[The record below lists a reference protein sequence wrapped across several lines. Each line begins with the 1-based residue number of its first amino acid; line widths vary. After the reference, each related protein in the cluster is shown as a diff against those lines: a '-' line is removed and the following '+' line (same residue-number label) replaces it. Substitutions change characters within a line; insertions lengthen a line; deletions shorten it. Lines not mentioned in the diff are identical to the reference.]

1 MISCAL
7 SSDQIKNLYK
17 HTYNAMKSKLS
28 ADKSTA
34 FDASEYMQTL
44 FDEISKRENPE
55 TAAKFLQQIPKFINI
70 LATTKFAS
78 KIGSVKGLTD
88 VVIPAIQEFSSED
101 SIPNI
106 IEKFTKS
113 NKNDVKNIRDAAELN
128 KLIQNATI
136 LEEGPAP
143 ENVKAPE
150 RYKSFNVFSGTLN
163 EFKKVKPSEKD
174 TLTAEQLDE
183 TRVAVGDIV
192 SMLNDQ
198 FLMQEDFTKPFI
210 YQGKTIKIKATNFRT
225 FAQKNRTAID
235 EATVTELVDSYTAV
249 KKGYAKEDVTQA
261 DDRVILVVT
270 DENGKNI
277 YFDKNGNITKKH
289 EGNLAYQLLR
299 DIRETPEGFR
309 VTDIYGIEDQIAPI
323 ETVAEET
330 YVEQLDGNY
339 NDYVKKL
346 TKEREADLKKLFAL
360 KNKAKTEDVMLDFAG
375 MSPGLP
381 QSLSGSRIPLSE
393 LIKFPGIK
401 SKTLEGIKTLAKKRG
416 NLAKGRAYI
425 NINGNNFEVERSQ
438 ITEEVIQQLMDVL
451 LSPTIPYE
459 LKERFYSQFLPEN
472 KDVTLSYKMRKHS
485 IMPNENNKSFKI
497 KLYSKI
503 GTEKGFDEKD
513 LLVEKTIT
521 NKNLQAALPEDIA
534 KFRTQFETALR
545 EGTKKNE
552 PTYMSY
558 PSETKSK
565 DFILYDRANK
575 EFVPAVYADYL
586 QTLNGE
592 VVIAGTNP
600 GFFNRN
606 MLFHIPSTF
615 NETVEKVRKETEDLK
630 KETPVSAK
638 VIKDALVDRLN
649 KEELITGTITRP
661 PGSGTGYEFTEPN
674 GNKAYFFNHYKK
686 DPSVTQLDI
695 TSEDSLEGA
704 YLVLN
709 PFKEADGKVF
719 TDVVEVYDANGNL
732 VGNVQET
739 DFASDLKEQ
748 KPETV
753 AIDLALNVISSTKN
767 GMEMI
772 INDDNSIKMAD
783 EAGEL
788 SKLKKYGKTNYYIN
802 NEILGIIIEGRDMF
816 DRPGGRTI
824 VNVKVPDNFN
834 ETLFAKFVK
843 DIKYPN
849 NTTVTETNRVL
860 FEIKDAIQ
868 KSVTKVK
875 SEKLTQDD
883 LINKEKEAEIIK
895 ETEDPEIPTP
905 ESPFSKIN
913 FNSFQRA
920 GYNLENVTKEELDA
934 VEDFWNNTPLG
945 QDMQKYISPVTMF
958 NIINSNVNAEF
969 IVNAAALLNPEIKT
983 LGSININPNKGTF
996 VDLYHEAWHVF
1007 TQLYMTKEQKK
1018 ALYKEVKNFKD
1029 ANGKQPYLKMSA
1041 FQIEEM
1047 LAEDFREYMKKAYT
1061 KKGMPQRN
1069 TIFRIIMN
1077 FLKSLFGKK
1086 IKTNTVNLTTDAMA
1100 VPSVRELFTKLNL
1113 SDKHPELL
1121 NDYSASISNVRFFE
1135 LDRGVRSV
1143 ANSRESVLSEQD
1155 AKLMVDSMDM
1165 IISEM
1170 IDDLYKYRKGQG
1182 QTAGL
1187 KSGTLKMLLDPEQRP
1202 FTFTYVKEKL
1212 QEKLKEEKEKLEHQD
1227 NVVTINKINTLEQL
1241 KENAVAILKTKTG
1254 DDKYVL
1260 LSSQIDGFENLEPDI
1275 KKGGRIK
1282 GEDWHKIKIV
1292 GDFFKHKT
1300 IEKDGKKVGII
1311 VVSRQS
1317 DAVVQYENYKNGGAD
1332 TYTEVVL
1339 NDVPNYEL
1347 TQDQEFILDNIR
1359 ILQAAIDNFGEPD
1372 YDAKNQAPQG
1382 MLAYYNQNSD
1392 FEIGKNK
1399 YYVDVTEEK
1408 DENGDEIDEFLETT
1422 EGSSEILKDKL
1433 TGKKSMLQLAQ
1444 KEVLYILKS
1453 LHKVN
1458 RDGSIPKNRLG
1469 YKEKADFRKVWNIV
1483 YKATSGIRNREVA
1496 YNKLLDE
1503 AAKFPEIQQLMEF
1516 KYPDPTKITN
1526 TFEQDISSSFWQ
1538 TFSKP
1543 SATYKQFTM
1552 FPQMGIDFNPITG
1565 EQKEVVV
1572 DYESDVTDSS
1582 LEIYSTVK
1590 KFEANFKGSLGTKY
1604 IFKNVDNQSIL
1615 DTNAIIKDF
1624 SNRSGEE
1631 LNTDKAFEFVQSL
1644 GINLDNT
1651 PVIKKDLNDKL
1662 DYYGVEFIYD
1672 IVDGFNA
1679 IENNKATA
1687 TQKQLEYLNKF
1698 KSNPIDTVTN
1708 EIPVGVLSNFKG
1720 PVLEKTSINRLAEL
1734 QVTYGYDSANP
1745 GMLLPD
1751 GNLVYG
1757 TLNHSEVSVLI
1768 DGINTIENL
1777 SDMWKNPDFKY
1788 MSGFNPSKN
1797 TFTLRSKLF
1806 GTIFNTKD
1814 PKKEYAKRKGKGI
1827 EHLFTAG
1834 TKIGTDGTNTTDLD
1848 PVGKFMQGMHTMLL
1862 DGVEE
1867 FIRMAEKK
1875 SSFGARVSGG
1885 IPKFISPIYNISKGD
1900 DANLWVDVSM
1910 FRNIGNNKYTNGEL
1924 FAIDNYFIDY
1934 IAVEFDRIRMFKQN
1948 KDEFRKIKGFN
1959 RVVGK
1964 NKKGEDIY
1972 AGEVFTQFDNILRR
1986 GTQVD
1991 LYKLIQDPLIDLPSY
2006 LKTNS
2011 NLRDKIIEDIA
2022 DYFNETIA
2030 ELKKDYLDKTPFLD
2044 KKLASKLGYTQDQI
2058 DKNKDLLRSDEV
2070 ENALLK
2076 AYAYNDW
2083 IQKFEMGNLFLG
2095 DSAQYNHDKQELSKR
2110 APGST
2115 SDGDAFLSDKSF
2127 QNFINNTFN
2136 KVTYATKESER
2147 TGEELDNFEFD
2158 GTFNTGVIAD
2168 AVRTSIYLP
2177 DYQKAWTEYYTDLL
2191 KNKYK
2196 GEELKEQVEKRVAKD
2211 SEPYEKMTESDGC
2224 GLIAFDAYRLLK
2236 KAANAWGPPQESLYQ
2251 DIIAGVNVDPKKVK
2265 QFFSVYKLHYYGDI
2279 ANSPIAAKA
2288 MHKFALNPII
2298 PTVAVKGTAMYD
2310 LHVKMMK
2317 DNIQYVLFG
2326 SGSKV
2331 STLTDRTDGEF
2342 DNIFGDKDMTS
2353 VNKDAYVTPNV
2364 IYLEYLKDVTKVADK
2379 LKNEIS
2385 VPTQQ
2390 RMVVLDSLFN
2400 AGNLRNVKNK
2410 EAVENYDN
2418 AVAGYTNILEK
2429 ELLNKIGYE
2438 LKDGKYQGKLDKLV
2452 ELIREELGAKEVPEN
2467 LIKLLDTS
2475 VNDSLSMDFSIH
2487 PESDV
2492 IEKVIVNRIQKTIV
2506 KQKTKGEAMVQMPST
2521 FYNGIWDTPYKI
2533 EKDPKLIKKYLG
2545 SNNLPFYTQGE
2556 IINQKTGERAN
2567 TNLMKV
2573 AIPLNGD
2580 FLNLLNLKHN
2590 DKQPIGDID
2599 RLNEMIKNDEWL
2611 AKHREVITITGPRI
2625 PTDKANVIVGA
2636 EVWHFLDAAAGNT
2649 VIVPSEIVAAA
2660 GSDFDVDKI
2669 FFMFP
2674 NITSKGELVQE
2685 VEGLDEKIAKINEAK
2700 KKNPKLKGPDSL
2712 IAQQKKYLQNKLIKD
2727 TVALLSLPENFVLL
2741 TKPNATYLVEDNI
2754 KFFEKV
2760 TKQYSEKKTRHKED
2774 VRTNGGKEVMSP
2786 TRTNELAYNL
2796 SVFDKNLTGSK
2807 PLGIF
2812 AKKNK
2817 THVIYKSIGGKLPS
2831 SYKATVWD
2839 EALKKYRETDTDYN
2853 MVLRL
2858 NHNKVKNAK
2867 GQTVISL
2874 GGELNVDYE
2883 KIGDIIS
2890 HGLQGLLDRAKNPFP
2905 KTLNIITE
2913 SSPIILHLIET
2924 GAGVM
2929 DALATINIPLAVEYF
2944 NQQQILGSSTGR
2956 LIEPDLAKHQ
2966 VKGFAAAKVV
2976 KKAIE
2981 LMSEE
2986 QKEEIKQLVKGV
2998 NLKRMYDVL
3007 DNLKKEDKNKEYAF
3021 LLAGQEEP
3029 MKAKLADIL
3038 GNNSFAIN
3046 EISELREYNPEKTSF
3061 RKMTA
3066 LFKYSGSLTNNDNYY
3081 YAAQAMWKK
3090 AFGDEETISLDELKD
3105 IVAEQ
3110 DPTSFKGL
3118 AMFLHLIQVEK
3129 QSKGMSDLE
3138 IMFNPDTGLL
3148 DTTLLVKKRDE
3159 AYKNFS
3165 EMSKIDLETLD
3176 RLRYKSLLSSF
3187 YKSKL
3192 ILDIVLPLFP
3202 LRLNQSIQDFLS
3214 DKLLDQR
3221 DFITQRYGAGQKG
3234 QERFINSYNNAII
3247 NYIFQNS
3254 MSNFKTP
3261 IGEIVELPETY
3272 HGIPVTKTEN
3282 QSVPVILKNGE
3293 LLIDREKAEADYK
3306 AKVFLEIN
3314 QSENSHAARGLDTF
3328 KMSENPFKNLD
3339 SYVQY
3344 LTELEY
3350 LKSINT
3356 QEDLVNDKRYQR
3368 FVKQSNSEEIGYT
3381 KYLSEKALMNTF
3393 NNTFIMGTTKYSYT
3407 DMVMDIIK
3415 EFDSENLKERFP
3427 VLNQLSPVKT
3437 VKEVNVI
3444 ELNNKA
3450 DAKGTL
3456 AESYYMNLRQLADPS
3471 VRKVINKNK
3480 AIEEADNKRITE
3492 VFKDF
3497 SLMMFYQHGTGYSKY
3512 GFTKVLDPVDY
3523 VKEMQPAANSF
3534 LNNNLNTA
3542 VFEQVYNRMMIKSM
3556 FKNYLVKADNYTD
3569 PKPLTQEE
3577 IDEMSAE
3584 ANAAI
3589 LAMGSIETEL
3599 GQDDVNEDDP
3609 IEGPTETSPT
3619 PTNAAAEY
3627 TNHSGGAIGSDT
3639 QWDIIG
3645 KEFGMVNNRHYYTG
3659 EKGPKNAPLGNV
3671 DITNNPIAVEGA
3683 SKVAQAAKQMW
3694 GYKYNTMKDQRLIRN
3709 WAQVAN
3715 SDAVFAIGTL
3725 GKEGDIWK
3733 GDEKSAEPRKLL
3745 KFAVQGG
3752 TGYAVEMAIQAG
3764 KPVYVFDQVRNQWY
3778 KNINGEWSKSE
3789 VPTLTKNFAG
3799 IGTREINEAGKQ
3811 AIRDVYANTFK
3822 ATTQPTGTV
3831 GEVKEG
3837 VSELFESNPELANIG
3852 TPEQYSQYLDTI
3864 FPDSKVKDIY
3874 QHSSNTDLQKEG
3886 FKKGFGKSS
3895 DAFFFDK
3902 IDKAEYAGKYN
3913 VKVLLNI
3920 KNTFNRYNTLDEF
3933 IKAKYGKDSIKNIKE
3948 EINLER
3954 QGYVVKYANE
3964 KAFDEYMSYMAEENP
3979 DSESSQFI
3987 KRDRIDD
3994 LQKYGNFDSIDAQG
4008 YIGVFEPEQIHIL
4021 GTNQDIEGFR
4031 NFVST
4036 QPTEKPLREEDFN
4049 LELKD
4054 RITILE
4060 AELADLEEAKQ
4071 EILDR
4076 SVPVLI
4082 ATNLPKIKP
4091 ESARRETG
4099 VAVGTSKDINPGL
4112 LSNNGVS
4119 VERAAEML
4127 SENLFYEGSGFPEID
4142 VQDIRDYIIDILQ
4155 TGVKNYVDEFT
4166 DQNKIDNLKAEI
4178 AALKEEQRLSKEGNT
4193 GIQLDLFSDENAP
4206 EGYPSIP
4213 RTPKQCE

>member
-17 HTYNAMKSKLS
+17 HAYNAMKSKLG
-28 ADKSTA
+28 ADKPTA
-34 FDASEYMQTL
+34 FDANEYMQTL

-55 TAAKFLQQIPKFINI
+55 TAAKFLQQVPKFINI
-70 LATTKFAS
+70 IATTKFAS
-78 KIGSVKGLTD
+78 KIGSIKGLTD

-101 SIPNI
+101 SLPGIV
-106 IEKFTKS
+106 ERFTKS
-113 NKNDVKNIRDAAELN
+113 DKDNIKNVKDVAELK
-128 KLIQNATI
+128 KLTENATV

-270 DENGKNI
+270 DENGENI
-277 YFDKNGNITKKH
+277 YFDKDGNITKKH
-289 EGNLAYQLLR
+289 EGTLAYQLLR
-299 DIRETPEGFR
+299 DIRETAEGFR

-323 ETVAEET
+323 ETVAKET
-330 YVEQLDGNY
+330 YVEELDGNY
-339 NDYVKKL
+339 DDYVKKL
-346 TKEREADLKKLFAL
+346 TKEREDDLKKLFAL

-375 MSPGLP
+375 MSPGIP
-381 QSLSGSRIPLSE
+381 QSLSGARIPLSE

-401 SKTLEGIKTLAKKRG
+401 AKTLDGIKTLTKKRG

-438 ITEEVIQQLMDVL
+438 ITEEIIQQLMDVL

-459 LKERFYSQFLPEN
+459 LKKRFYSQFIPED
-472 KDVTLSYKMRKHS
+472 KDIRLSEKIRKHS
-485 IMPNENNKSFKI
+485 IMPNDADKSF
-497 KLYSKI
+497 
-503 GTEKGFDEKD
+503 
-513 LLVEKTIT
+513 TIRLFSEVGLDPKNQTRLQILT
-521 NKNLQAALPEDIA
+521 NERIQKASPEALAD
-534 KFRTQFETALR
+534 FRTQFETALR
-545 EGTKKNE
+545 QGTKKNQ
-552 PTYMSY
+552 PTYISY
-558 PSETKSK
+558 PSEIKAK

-606 MLFHIPSTF
+606 MLFHVPSTF

-661 PGSGTGYEFTEPN
+661 PGSSTGYEFTEPN
-674 GNKAYFFNHYKK
+674 GNKAYFFNQYKK
-686 DPSVTQLDI
+686 DPSITQLDM
-695 TSEDSLEGA
+695 TSEDKLEGA

-709 PFKEADGKVF
+709 PYKEADGKVF
-719 TDVVEVYDANGNL
+719 TDIVEVYDANGNL

-739 DFASDLKEQ
+739 DFASDPKVE
-748 KPETV
+748 
-753 AIDLALNVISSTKN
+753 
-767 GMEMI
+767 
-772 INDDNSIKMAD
+772 
-783 EAGEL
+783 EL
-788 SKLKKYGKTNYYIN
+788 
-802 NEILGIIIEGRDMF
+802 
-816 DRPGGRTI
+816 
-824 VNVKVPDNFN
+824 
-834 ETLFAKFVK
+834 
-843 DIKYPN
+843 
-849 NTTVTETNRVL
+849 
-860 FEIKDAIQ
+860 
-868 KSVTKVK
+868 
-875 SEKLTQDD
+875 
-883 LINKEKEAEIIK
+883 EKEADIIK
-895 ETEDPEIPTP
+895 ETEDPEIPVP
-905 ESPFSKIN
+905 QSPFAKLN
-913 FNSFQRA
+913 FNSLKRS
-920 GYNLENVTKEELDA
+920 GYDLENVTQEELDA

-958 NIINSNVNAEF
+958 NIVNSNVNAEF
-969 IVNAAALLNPEIKT
+969 FINAAALLNPEIKT

-996 VDLYHEAWHVF
+996 VDIYHEAWHVF

-1018 ALYKEVKNFKD
+1018 ALYNEVKYFKD
-1029 ANGKQPYLKMSA
+1029 ANGKQPYLNMSA

-1077 FLKSLFGKK
+1077 FLKSLFG
-1086 IKTNTVNLTTDAMA
+1086 IKTKPNTINLTTDTMA
-1100 VPSVRELFTKLNL
+1100 VPSVKELFTKLNL

-1143 ANSRESVLSEQD
+1143 VNSRESVLSEQD
-1155 AKLMVDSMDM
+1155 AKLMVDSIDM

-1170 IDDLYKYRKGQG
+1170 IDDLFTYRKASGE
-1182 QTAGL
+1182 TESL
-1187 KSGTLKMLLDPEQRP
+1187 RSGTLAMLLDPEQRA
-1202 FTFTYVKEKL
+1202 FTFTYVKNKL
-1212 QEKLKEEKEKLEHQD
+1212 QEKLKEFKDQLEHQD
-1227 NVVTINKINTLEQL
+1227 NVVTINKINKLEKDVNDEVDL
-1241 KENAVAILKTKTG
+1241 SLEGNAVAILKTKTG
-1254 DDKYVL
+1254 EDKYVL

-1275 KKGGRIK
+1275 KKGERVK
-1282 GEDWHKIKIV
+1282 GEDWHTIKIV

-1317 DAVVQYENYKNGGAD
+1317 DALVQYDNYKKGGAD
-1332 TYTEVVL
+1332 TYTDVIL
-1339 NDVPNYEL
+1339 NKVPNYEL

-1372 YDAKNQAPQG
+1372 YDAKDQAPQG
-1382 MLAYYNQNSD
+1382 MLAYYSQNSD
-1392 FEIGKNK
+1392 FEIGKTK
-1399 YYVDVTEEK
+1399 YYVDVTDET
-1408 DENGDEIDEFLETT
+1408 DENGDEVDSFIETT
-1422 EGSSEILKDKL
+1422 EGDSEIIKDKS

-1453 LHKVN
+1453 LHKIN
-1458 RDGSIPKNRLG
+1458 KDGSVPKNRLG
-1469 YKEKADFRKVWNIV
+1469 FKEKADFRKIWSIV
-1483 YKATSGIRNREVA
+1483 TKATGGIRNREVA
-1496 YNKLLDE
+1496 YNKLLEE
-1503 AAKFPEIQQLMEF
+1503 AAKFPEIKQLMEF

-1552 FPQMGIDFNPITG
+1552 FPQMGTVMNMFTG
-1565 EQKEVVV
+1565 QEEEIIVGF
-1572 DYESDVTDSS
+1572 ESDVTDSS
-1582 LEIYSTVK
+1582 LEIYGTVK
-1590 KFEANFKGSLGTKY
+1590 KFEASFKGSLGTKY
-1604 IFKNVDNQSIL
+1604 ISKNLDNQSIL
-1615 DTNAIIKDF
+1615 DTAAVTKDF
-1624 SNRSGEE
+1624 ADRSGEA
-1631 LNTDKAFEFVQSL
+1631 LDTNKAFEFLKAL
-1644 GINLDNT
+1644 GINLDDT
-1651 PVIKKDLNDKL
+1651 AVIKKDLNDKL
-1662 DYYGVEFIYD
+1662 DYYGVEFLYD
-1672 IVDGFNA
+1672 VVAGFNT
-1679 IENNKATA
+1679 IDNNKASA
-1687 TQKQLEYLNKF
+1687 TQKQLEFLNKF
-1698 KSNPIDTVTN
+1698 KSNPIDVLTS

-1757 TLNHSEVSVLI
+1757 TLNHSEVSVII
-1768 DGINTIENL
+1768 DSINTVESL
-1777 SDMWKNPDFKY
+1777 SDMWENTDFQH
-1788 MSGFNPSKN
+1788 MSGFNPAKN

-1806 GTIFNTKD
+1806 ATIFNTRD
-1814 PKKEYAKRKGKGI
+1814 PKKVYDKRKGKGI

-1848 PVGKFMQGMHTMLL
+1848 PIGKFMQGMHTMLL

-1910 FRNIGNNKYTNGEL
+1910 FRNVGNNKYTNGEL

-1986 GTQVD
+1986 GTQAE

-2006 LKTNS
+2006 LKTNTD
-2011 NLRDKIIEDIA
+2011 LRDRIIKDIA
-2022 DYFNETIA
+2022 DYFNETIL
-2030 ELKKDYLDKTPFLD
+2030 ELKEDYLDKTPFLE
-2044 KKLASKLGYTQDQI
+2044 KKLLNKLGYTQEQI
-2058 DKNKDLLRSDEV
+2058 DKTKDLLYSEEV
-2070 ENALLK
+2070 KDALLK

-2110 APGST
+2110 GPGST
-2115 SDGDAFLSDKSF
+2115 SDGNAHLSDKPF

-2147 TGEELDNFEFD
+2147 TDEELDNFEFD

-2177 DYQKAWTEYYTDLL
+2177 EYQKAWTKYYTDLL
-2191 KNKYK
+2191 SKKYK
-2196 GEELKEQVEKRVAKD
+2196 GEELIKKVKERVAKD
-2211 SEPYEKMTESDGC
+2211 SEPYEGMTESDGC
-2224 GLIAFDAYRLLK
+2224 GLITFDAYRLLK
-2236 KAANAWGPPQESLYQ
+2236 KAANAWGPQQESLYQ

-2265 QFFSVYKLHYYGDI
+2265 QFFSVYKLHYFGDI

-2298 PTVAVKGTAMYD
+2298 PTVAVKGTALYD

-2317 DNIQYVLFG
+2317 DNLQYVLFG

-2331 STLTDRTDGEF
+2331 STLTDRTDGKF

-2353 VNKDAYVTPNV
+2353 VNKDAFITPNV

-2390 RMVVLDSLFN
+2390 RMIVLDSLFD
-2400 AGNLRNVKNK
+2400 AGDLRNTKNK
-2410 EAVENYDN
+2410 EVVENYEN

-2438 LKDGKYQGKLDKLV
+2438 LKDGKYQGRLDKLV
-2452 ELIREELGAKEVPEN
+2452 ELIREELGTKEVPEN
-2467 LIKLLDTS
+2467 LIKLLDTR

-2487 PESDV
+2487 PESDL

-2521 FYNGIWDTPYKI
+2521 FYNGVWDTPYKI
-2533 EKDPKLIKKYLG
+2533 EKDPDLRKKYLG

-2556 IINQKTGERAN
+2556 VINQKTGERAN

-2590 DKQPIGDID
+2590 DEQPIGDID

-2636 EVWHFLDAAAGNT
+2636 EVWHFLDAAVGNT

-2674 NITSKGELVQE
+2674 NINAKGELVQE
-2685 VEGLDEKIAKINEAK
+2685 VEGLDEKIAKINAAK

-2760 TKQYSEKKTRHKED
+2760 TKQYSEKKTRHGEG

-2786 TRTNELAYNL
+2786 TRTNELGYNL

-2817 THVIYKSIGGKLPS
+2817 THVIYKSIGGKLPR

-2839 EALKKYRETDTDYN
+2839 EALKKYRETNTNYD

-2858 NHNKVKNAK
+2858 KHNKVKNAK
-2867 GQTVISL
+2867 GETVISI
-2874 GGELNVDYE
+2874 GSELNVDYE

-2913 SSPIILHLIET
+2913 SSGLVLHLLET
-2924 GAGVM
+2924 GTSVM
-2929 DALATINIPLAVEYF
+2929 DALAFINIPLAVEYF
-2944 NQQQILGSSTGR
+2944 NQQKILGSATGK
-2956 LIEPDLAKHQ
+2956 LVEPDLAKHQ
-2966 VKGFAAAKVV
+2966 VKGASASRVV
-2976 KKAIE
+2976 KDAIA

-2986 QKEEIKQLVKGV
+2986 QKKEIKDVVRGV
-2998 NLKRMYDVL
+2998 NLKRMYDLL
-3007 DNLKKEDKNKEYAF
+3007 DNLKKEDRNKEYAF
-3021 LLAGQEEP
+3021 LLIGQKQP
-3029 MKAKLADIL
+3029 QKAKLSDIL
-3038 GNNSFAIN
+3038 GDNNFPIN
-3046 EISELREYNPEKTSF
+3046 QISEFREYNPEKPFT
-3061 RKMTA
+3061 KMTA
-3066 LFKYSGSLTNNDNYY
+3066 LFKYSGSLTSNDNYY
-3081 YAAQAMWKK
+3081 YAAQAMWER
-3090 AFGDEETISLDELKD
+3090 AFGNEKTIDSDELKD

-3110 DPTSFKGL
+3110 DPASFKGL

-3138 IMFNPDTGLL
+3138 MMFNPDTGLL

-3165 EMSKIDLETLD
+3165 EMSKIDSETLE

-3187 YKSKL
+3187 YKSNL

-3202 LRLNQSIQDFLS
+3202 LRLNESIQNFLS
-3214 DKLLDQR
+3214 EKLLDQR
-3221 DFITQRYGAGQKG
+3221 DFITQRYGVGQKG
-3234 QERFINSYNNAII
+3234 QERFINTYNNAIV

-3254 MSNFKTP
+3254 MSNFNTP
-3261 IGEIVELPETY
+3261 AGEIVELPEAY
-3272 HGIPVTKTEN
+3272 HGIPVVKTEG
-3282 QSVPVILKNGE
+3282 QATPVILKDGQ
-3293 LLIDREKAEADYK
+3293 LLIDKEKAEADYK
-3306 AKVFLEIN
+3306 AKVFLETT
-3314 QSENSHAARGLDTF
+3314 QGENSHAARGLDTF
-3328 KMSENPFKNLD
+3328 KMSENPFKTPD
-3339 SYVQY
+3339 SYVKY

-3350 LKSINT
+3350 LKSIDT
-3356 QEDLVNDKRYQR
+3356 PESLANDKRYQR
-3368 FVKQSNSEEIGYT
+3368 FVKQNNSEQVGYE
-3381 KYLSEKALMNTF
+3381 KYMSEKALMKSF
-3393 NNTFIMGTTKYSYT
+3393 NNAFIMGTTKYSYT
-3407 DMVMDIIK
+3407 NMVMDTIK
-3415 EFDSENLKERFP
+3415 EFDSQNLKERFP
-3427 VLNQLSPVKT
+3427 VLNQLAPAKNI
-3437 VKEVNVI
+3437 KEVNVI
-3444 ELNNKA
+3444 ELNDKA
-3450 DAKGTL
+3450 DAKGTI

-3471 VRKVINKNK
+3471 VRKVTYKDRVM
-3480 AIEEADNKRITE
+3480 EEADNKRITE
-3492 VFKDF
+3492 VFEDF
-3497 SLMMFYQHGTGYSKY
+3497 SLMMFYQHGTGYSKF

-3523 VKEMQPAANSF
+3523 IKEMQPAANSF

-3556 FKNYLVKADNYTD
+3556 FKNYLVKADDYAD

-3577 IDEMSAE
+3577 LDEMSAE

-3589 LAMGSIETEL
+3589 LAMGSIDTEL

-3609 IEGPTETSPT
+3609 AEGPTEAPTTST
-3619 PTNAAAEY
+3619 AAAEY
-3627 TNHSGGAIGSDT
+3627 TNYSGAAKGGDT
-3639 QWDIIG
+3639 VWAEVG
-3645 KEFGMVNNRHYYTG
+3645 KEYGLGKQVDYTVNTYDRLTPEQKDEVEAAYIR
-3659 EKGPKNAPLGNV
+3659 AAQDLGRSIFDLN
-3671 DITNNPIAVEGA
+3671 DSD
-3683 SKVAQAAKQMW
+3683 SKKVYSGKLVRRDYLQAKA
-3694 GYKYNTMKDQRLIRN
+3694 
-3709 WAQVAN
+3709 A
-3715 SDAVFAIGTL
+3715 DAVFAIGNIVTP
-3725 GKEGDIWK
+3725 GSKNKK
-3733 GDEKSAEPRKLL
+3733 GYAVKSKTDS
-3745 KFAVQGG
+3745 VDGG
-3752 TGYAVEMAIQAG
+3752 TGYAVQMAINLG
-3764 KPVYVFDQVRNQWY
+3764 KPVYVFDQTYEKWFAWEDGKFR
-3778 KNINGEWSKSE
+3778 ISE
-3789 VPTLTKNFAG
+3789 VPTLTKKFAG

-3811 AIRDVYANTFK
+3811 AIRDVYENTFK
-3822 ATTQPTGTV
+3822 APTQP
-3831 GEVKEG
+3831 
-3837 VSELFESNPELANIG
+3837 
-3852 TPEQYSQYLDTI
+3852 
-3864 FPDSKVKDIY
+3864 
-3874 QHSSNTDLQKEG
+3874 
-3886 FKKGFGKSS
+3886 
-3895 DAFFFDK
+3895 
-3902 IDKAEYAGKYN
+3902 
-3913 VKVLLNI
+3913 
-3920 KNTFNRYNTLDEF
+3920 
-3933 IKAKYGKDSIKNIKE
+3933 
-3948 EINLER
+3948 
-3954 QGYVVKYANE
+3954 
-3964 KAFDEYMSYMAEENP
+3964 
-3979 DSESSQFI
+3979 
-3987 KRDRIDD
+3987 
-3994 LQKYGNFDSIDAQG
+3994 
-4008 YIGVFEPEQIHIL
+4008 
-4021 GTNQDIEGFR
+4021 
-4031 NFVST
+4031 ST
-4036 QPTEKPLREEDFN
+4036 QPTELTEDDFD
-4049 LELKD
+4049 LKLTD

-4060 AELADLEEAKQ
+4060 NNLANLEDTKRVLMEN
-4071 EILDR
+4071 

-4082 ATNLPKIKP
+4082 ASNLPKIKP
-4091 ESARRETG
+4091 DSARRETG
-4099 VAVGTSKDINPGL
+4099 VKVGTAKDINPGM

-4155 TGVKNYVDEFT
+4155 TGVKNFIDDYVGQD
-4166 DQNKIDNLKAEI
+4166 KIDNVKAEI
-4178 AALKEEQRLSKEGNT
+4178 EALREEQRLSKEGNT
-4193 GIQLDLFSDENAP
+4193 GIQLDMFSDENAP
-4206 EGYPSIP
+4206 EGLPPID
-4213 RTPKQCE
+4213 RTSEECE

>member
-1 MISCAL
+1 
-7 SSDQIKNLYK
+7 
-17 HTYNAMKSKLS
+17 
-28 ADKSTA
+28 
-34 FDASEYMQTL
+34 
-44 FDEISKRENPE
+44 
-55 TAAKFLQQIPKFINI
+55 
-70 LATTKFAS
+70 
-78 KIGSVKGLTD
+78 
-88 VVIPAIQEFSSED
+88 
-101 SIPNI
+101 
-106 IEKFTKS
+106 
-113 NKNDVKNIRDAAELN
+113 
-128 KLIQNATI
+128 
-136 LEEGPAP
+136 
-143 ENVKAPE
+143 
-150 RYKSFNVFSGTLN
+150 
-163 EFKKVKPSEKD
+163 
-174 TLTAEQLDE
+174 
-183 TRVAVGDIV
+183 
-192 SMLNDQ
+192 
-198 FLMQEDFTKPFI
+198 
-210 YQGKTIKIKATNFRT
+210 
-225 FAQKNRTAID
+225 
-235 EATVTELVDSYTAV
+235 
-249 KKGYAKEDVTQA
+249 
-261 DDRVILVVT
+261 
-270 DENGKNI
+270 
-277 YFDKNGNITKKH
+277 
-289 EGNLAYQLLR
+289 
-299 DIRETPEGFR
+299 
-309 VTDIYGIEDQIAPI
+309 
-323 ETVAEET
+323 
-330 YVEQLDGNY
+330 
-339 NDYVKKL
+339 
-346 TKEREADLKKLFAL
+346 
-360 KNKAKTEDVMLDFAG
+360 
-375 MSPGLP
+375 
-381 QSLSGSRIPLSE
+381 
-393 LIKFPGIK
+393 
-401 SKTLEGIKTLAKKRG
+401 
-416 NLAKGRAYI
+416 
-425 NINGNNFEVERSQ
+425 
-438 ITEEVIQQLMDVL
+438 
-451 LSPTIPYE
+451 
-459 LKERFYSQFLPEN
+459 
-472 KDVTLSYKMRKHS
+472 
-485 IMPNENNKSFKI
+485 
-497 KLYSKI
+497 
-503 GTEKGFDEKD
+503 
-513 LLVEKTIT
+513 
-521 NKNLQAALPEDIA
+521 
-534 KFRTQFETALR
+534 
-545 EGTKKNE
+545 
-552 PTYMSY
+552 
-558 PSETKSK
+558 
-565 DFILYDRANK
+565 
-575 EFVPAVYADYL
+575 VYADYL
-586 QTLNGE
+586 KTLNGA

-606 MLFHIPSTF
+606 MLFHVPSTF

-686 DPSVTQLDI
+686 DPSVTQLNI

-719 TDVVEVYDANGNL
+719 TDIVEVYDANGNL
-732 VGNVQET
+732 IGNVQET
-739 DFASDLKEQ
+739 DFVSNVKQKQPTNQAEINKIERRREEALFTPWVLQKNTTDAVILNKRERGKQIIDAAVKSGNSNLILKLIELTVQGRSAATISKETGFNEDQVREIREYLGALTPGGFGISGAETENEQEDLERFNAWKQSIKEINAEYDAKLASLK
-748 KPETV
+748 
-753 AIDLALNVISSTKN
+753 ASSTK
-767 GMEMI
+767 
-772 INDDNSIKMAD
+772 
-783 EAGEL
+783 
-788 SKLKKYGKTNYYIN
+788 
-802 NEILGIIIEGRDMF
+802 
-816 DRPGGRTI
+816 
-824 VNVKVPDNFN
+824 VKPEV
-834 ETLFAKFVK
+834 
-843 DIKYPN
+843 
-849 NTTVTETNRVL
+849 TTE
-860 FEIKDAIQ
+860 
-868 KSVTKVK
+868 
-875 SEKLTQDD
+875 DD
-883 LINKEKEAEIIK
+883 LINKEKEADIIK

-905 ESPFSKIN
+905 QSPFAKLN
-913 FNSFQRA
+913 FNSLKRA
-920 GYNLENVTKEELDA
+920 GYDLENVTQEELDA

-969 IVNAAALLNPEIKT
+969 VINAAALLNPEIKT

-996 VDLYHEAWHVF
+996 VDMYHEAWHVF

-1018 ALYKEVKNFKD
+1018 ALYNEVKYFKD
-1029 ANGKQPYLKMSA
+1029 ANGKQPYLNMSA

-1069 TIFRIIMN
+1069 TIFRRIMN
-1077 FLKSLFGKK
+1077 FLKSFFG
-1086 IKTNTVNLTTDAMA
+1086 IKTKPNTINLTTDAMA

-1113 SDKHPELL
+1113 SDKHSELL
-1121 NDYSASISNVRFFE
+1121 NDYSASISNVRFFN

-1143 ANSRESVLSEQD
+1143 VNSRESVLSEQD

-1170 IDDLYKYRKGQG
+1170 IDDLFTYRKASGE
-1182 QTAGL
+1182 TESL
-1187 KSGTLKMLLDPEQRP
+1187 RSGTLAMLLDPEQRA

-1212 QEKLKEEKEKLEHQD
+1212 QEKLKEFKDQLEHQD
-1227 NVVTINKINTLEQL
+1227 NVVTINKINKLEKDVNDEVDL
-1241 KENAVAILKTKTG
+1241 SLEGNAVAILKTKTG

-1275 KKGGRIK
+1275 KKGERVK
-1282 GEDWHKIKIV
+1282 GEDWHTIKIV

-1317 DAVVQYENYKNGGAD
+1317 DALVQYDNYKKGGAD
-1332 TYTEVVL
+1332 TYTDVIL
-1339 NDVPNYEL
+1339 NKVPNYEL

-1372 YDAKNQAPQG
+1372 YDTKDQAPQG
-1382 MLAYYNQNSD
+1382 MLAYYSQNSD
-1392 FEIGKNK
+1392 FEIGKTK
-1399 YYVDVTEEK
+1399 YYVDVTAET
-1408 DENGDEIDEFLETT
+1408 DENGDEIDEFVKNE
-1422 EGSSEILKDKL
+1422 ENNSQAIKDND

-1453 LHKVN
+1453 LHKIN
-1458 RDGSIPKNRLG
+1458 KDGSVPKNRLG
-1469 YKEKADFRKVWNIV
+1469 FKEKADFRKVWSIV
-1483 YKATSGIRNREVA
+1483 TKATGGIRNREVA
-1496 YNKLLDE
+1496 YNKLLEE
-1503 AAKFPEIQQLMEF
+1503 AAKFPEIKQLMDF

-1552 FPQMGIDFNPITG
+1552 FPQMGMEFNLITG
-1565 EQKEVVV
+1565 EQREIVIG
-1572 DYESDVTDSS
+1572 YESDVTDSS
-1582 LEIYSTVK
+1582 LEIYGTVK
-1590 KFEANFKGSLGTKY
+1590 KFEASFKGSLGTKY
-1604 IFKNVDNQSIL
+1604 ISKNLDNQSIL
-1615 DTNAIIKDF
+1615 DIAAVTKDF
-1624 SNRSGEE
+1624 ADRSGEA
-1631 LNTDKAFEFVQSL
+1631 LDANKAFEFLKAL
-1644 GINLDNT
+1644 GINLDDT

-1662 DYYGVEFIYD
+1662 DYYGVEFLYD
-1672 IVDGFNA
+1672 VVAGFNT
-1679 IENNKATA
+1679 IDNNKASA
-1687 TQKQLEYLNKF
+1687 TQKQLEFLNKF
-1698 KSNPIDTVTN
+1698 KSNPIDVFTS
-1708 EIPVGVLSNFKG
+1708 EIPKGILPNFVK
-1720 PVLEKTSINRLAEL
+1720 PVLEKTGINRLAEL

-1757 TLNHSEVSVLI
+1757 TLNHSEVSVII
-1768 DGINTIENL
+1768 DSINTVESL
-1777 SDMWKNPDFKY
+1777 SDMWENTDFQH
-1788 MSGFNPSKN
+1788 MSGFNPAKN

-1806 GTIFNTKD
+1806 ATIFNTRD
-1814 PKKEYAKRKGKGI
+1814 PKKVYDKRKGKGI

-1848 PVGKFMQGMHTMLL
+1848 PIGKFMQGMHTMLL

-1910 FRNIGNNKYTNGEL
+1910 FRNVGNNKYTNGEL

-1986 GTQVD
+1986 GTQVE

-2006 LKTNS
+2006 LKTNTD
-2011 NLRDKIIEDIA
+2011 LRDKIIKDIA
-2022 DYFNETIA
+2022 DYFNETIL
-2030 ELKKDYLDKTPFLD
+2030 ELKEDYLDKTPFLE
-2044 KKLASKLGYTQDQI
+2044 KKLLNKLGYTQEQI
-2058 DKNKDLLRSDEV
+2058 DKTKDLLYSEEV
-2070 ENALLK
+2070 KDALLK

-2115 SDGDAFLSDKSF
+2115 SDGNAHLSDKPF

-2147 TGEELDNFEFD
+2147 TDEELDNFEFD

-2168 AVRTSIYLP
+2168 AVRTSVYLP
-2177 DYQKAWTEYYTDLL
+2177 EYQKAWTEYYTNLL
-2191 KNKYK
+2191 SKKYK
-2196 GEELKEQVEKRVAKD
+2196 GEELVKKVKERVAKD
-2211 SEPYEKMTESDGC
+2211 SKPYEKMTESDGC
-2224 GLIAFDAYRLLK
+2224 GLITFDAYRLLK
-2236 KAANAWGPPQESLYQ
+2236 KAANAWSPQQESLYQ
-2251 DIIAGVNVDPKKVK
+2251 DIIAGVEVDPKKVK

-2298 PTVAVKGTAMYD
+2298 PTVAVKGTALYD

-2317 DNIQYVLFG
+2317 DNMQYVLFG

-2331 STLTDRTDGEF
+2331 STLTDRTDGKF

-2353 VNKDAYVTPNV
+2353 VNKDAYITPNV

-2390 RMVVLDSLFN
+2390 RMIVLDSLFD
-2400 AGNLRNVKNK
+2400 AGDLRNTKNK
-2410 EAVENYDN
+2410 EVVENYEN

-2438 LKDGKYQGKLDKLV
+2438 LKDGKYQGRLDKLV
-2452 ELIREELGAKEVPEN
+2452 ELIREELGTKEVPEN
-2467 LIKLLDTS
+2467 LIKLLDTR

-2487 PESDV
+2487 PESDL

-2521 FYNGIWDTPYKI
+2521 FYNGIWDTPYRI
-2533 EKDPKLIKKYLG
+2533 EQDPELRKKYLG

-2556 IINQKTGERAN
+2556 IINKKTGERAN

-2590 DKQPIGDID
+2590 DEQPIGDID

-2636 EVWHFLDAAAGNT
+2636 EVWHFLDAAVGNT

-2674 NITSKGELVQE
+2674 NINAKGELVQE
-2685 VEGLDEKIAKINEAK
+2685 VEGLDEKIAKINAAK

-2712 IAQQKKYLQNKLIKD
+2712 IGQQKKYLQNKLIKD

-2754 KFFEKV
+2754 KFFEKT

-2774 VRTNGGKEVMSP
+2774 VRTNDGEEVMSP
-2786 TRTNELAYNL
+2786 TRTNELGYNL

-2817 THVIYKSIGGKLPS
+2817 THVIYKSIGGKLPK

-2839 EALKKYRETDTDYN
+2839 EALKKYRETNTNYD

-2858 NHNKVKNAK
+2858 KHNKVKNAK
-2867 GQTVISL
+2867 GETVISI
-2874 GGELNVDYE
+2874 GSELNVDYE

-2913 SSPIILHLIET
+2913 SSGLVLHLLET
-2924 GAGVM
+2924 GTSVM
-2929 DALATINIPLAVEYF
+2929 DALAFINIPLAVEYF
-2944 NQQQILGSSTGR
+2944 NQQKILGSATGK
-2956 LIEPDLAKHQ
+2956 LVEPDLAKHQ
-2966 VKGFAAAKVV
+2966 VKGASASRVV
-2976 KKAIE
+2976 KDAIA

-2986 QKEEIKQLVKGV
+2986 QKKEIKEIVRGV
-2998 NLKRMYDVL
+2998 NLKRMYDLL
-3007 DNLKKEDKNKEYAF
+3007 DNLQKEDRNKEYAF
-3021 LLAGQEEP
+3021 LLVGEKVAK
-3029 MKAKLADIL
+3029 KAKLSDIL
-3038 GNNSFAIN
+3038 GDNNFAIDK
-3046 EISELREYNPEKTSF
+3046 ISEFREYKPGTPF
-3061 RKMTA
+3061 TKMTA
-3066 LFKYSGSLTNNDNYY
+3066 LFKYSGSLTSNDNYY
-3081 YAAQAMWKK
+3081 YAAQAMWER
-3090 AFGDEETISLDELKD
+3090 AFGNEKTIDSDELKD

-3110 DPTSFKGL
+3110 DPASFKGL

-3129 QSKGMSDLE
+3129 QAKGMSDLE
-3138 IMFNPDTGLL
+3138 MMFSPDTGLL

-3165 EMSKIDLETLD
+3165 EMSKIDSETLE

-3187 YKSKL
+3187 YKSNL

-3202 LRLNQSIQDFLS
+3202 LRLNESIQNFLS
-3214 DKLLDQR
+3214 EKLLDQR
-3221 DFITQRYGAGQKG
+3221 DFITQRYGVGQKG
-3234 QERFINSYNNAII
+3234 QERFINTYNNAIV

-3254 MSNFKTP
+3254 MSNFNTP
-3261 IGEIVELPETY
+3261 AGEIVELPEAY
-3272 HGIPVTKTEN
+3272 HGIPVVKTEG
-3282 QSVPVILKNGE
+3282 QATPVILKDGQ

-3306 AKVFLEIN
+3306 AKVFLETT
-3314 QSENSHAARGLDTF
+3314 QGENSHAARGLDTF
-3328 KMSENPFKNLD
+3328 KMSENPFKTLD
-3339 SYVQY
+3339 SYVKY

-3350 LKSINT
+3350 LKSIDT
-3356 QEDLVNDKRYQR
+3356 PESLANDKRYQR
-3368 FVKQSNSEEIGYT
+3368 FVKQNNSEQVGYE
-3381 KYLSEKALMNTF
+3381 KYISEKALMKSF
-3393 NNTFIMGTTKYSYT
+3393 NNAFIMGTTKYSYT
-3407 DMVMDIIK
+3407 NMVMDTIK
-3415 EFDSENLKERFP
+3415 EFDSQNLKERFP
-3427 VLNQLSPVKT
+3427 VLNQLAPAKNI
-3437 VKEVNVI
+3437 KEVNVI
-3444 ELNNKA
+3444 ELNDKA
-3450 DAKGTL
+3450 DAKGTI

-3471 VRKVINKNK
+3471 VRKVTYKDRVM
-3480 AIEEADNKRITE
+3480 EEADNKRITE
-3492 VFKDF
+3492 VFEDF
-3497 SLMMFYQHGTGYSKY
+3497 SLMMFYQHGTGYSKF

-3523 VKEMQPAANSF
+3523 IKEMQPAANSF

-3556 FKNYLVKADNYTD
+3556 FKNYLVKADNYAD

-3577 IDEMSAE
+3577 LDEMSAE

-3599 GQDDVNEDDP
+3599 GQGETNEEDP
-3609 IEGPTETSPT
+3609 PEGPTEAPTTST
-3619 PTNAAAEY
+3619 AAAEY
-3627 TNHSGGAIGSDT
+3627 TNYSGAATGGDT
-3639 QWDIIG
+3639 VWAEVG
-3645 KEFGMVNNRHYYTG
+3645 KEYGLGKQVDYTVNTYDRLTPEQKDEVEAAYIR
-3659 EKGPKNAPLGNV
+3659 AAQDLGR
-3671 DITNNPIAVEGA
+3671 PIFDLNDSD
-3683 SKVAQAAKQMW
+3683 SKKVYSGKLVRRDYLQAKA
-3694 GYKYNTMKDQRLIRN
+3694 
-3709 WAQVAN
+3709 A
-3715 SDAVFAIGTL
+3715 DAVFAIGNIVTP
-3725 GKEGDIWK
+3725 GSKNKK
-3733 GDEKSAEPRKLL
+3733 GYIVKSKTDS
-3745 KFAVQGG
+3745 VDGG
-3752 TGYAVEMAIQAG
+3752 TGYAVQMAINLG
-3764 KPVYVFDQVRNQWY
+3764 KPVYVFDQTYEKWFAWEDGKFR
-3778 KNINGEWSKSE
+3778 ISE
-3789 VPTLTKNFAG
+3789 VPTLTKKFAG

-3822 ATTQPTGTV
+3822 DAALPTQPTVEPV
-3831 GEVKEG
+3831 GPVSQTNKPKGVEVKEG
-3837 VSELFESNPELANIG
+3837 IYVNQGALTKEEQLELFDYLKPYLEEQAAKTLKSNQASKMIGLGLRWDYKSNNTGRPAVNIPDVINPGNKNKYGYYNQSINGQPLGQITPRFKELMEKATGVDMTNYDGAIINLYEKDTFISSHNDVDESKSAIKYPVIGINIGGKGNFSIERLGPENAMLNLEAGTGYIFGVDGINREVWHRTFPTPQDSFLPEL
-3852 TPEQYSQYLDTI
+3852 TT
-3864 FPDSKVKDIY
+3864 
-3874 QHSSNTDLQKEG
+3874 
-3886 FKKGFGKSS
+3886 
-3895 DAFFFDK
+3895 K
-3902 IDKAEYAGKYN
+3902 IDGKTYPAGSYRITITMRR
-3913 VKVLLNI
+3913 VMPL
-3920 KNTFNRYNTLDEF
+3920 ESGMPE
-3933 IKAKYGKDSIKNIKE
+3933 APSIISG
-3948 EINLER
+3948 
-3954 QGYVVKYANE
+3954 Q
-3964 KAFDEYMSYMAEENP
+3964 
-3979 DSESSQFI
+3979 
-3987 KRDRIDD
+3987 
-3994 LQKYGNFDSIDAQG
+3994 
-4008 YIGVFEPEQIHIL
+4008 
-4021 GTNQDIEGFR
+4021 
-4031 NFVST
+4031 
-4036 QPTEKPLREEDFN
+4036 PLREEDFN

-4054 RITILE
+4054 KITILE
-4060 AELADLEEAKQ
+4060 AELADLEQTKQ
-4071 EILDR
+4071 EMLDR

-4127 SENLFYEGSGFPEID
+4127 SESLFYEGSGFPEID
-4142 VQDIRDYIIDILQ
+4142 VQEIRDYIIDILQ

-4166 DQNKIDNLKAEI
+4166 EQNKIDNLKSEI
-4178 AALKEEQRLSKEGNT
+4178 AQLKEEQRLSKDGNT

-4213 RTPKQCE
+4213 RTPKKCE

>member
-17 HTYNAMKSKLS
+17 HAYNAMKSKLG
-28 ADKSTA
+28 ADKPTA
-34 FDASEYMQTL
+34 FDANEYMQTL

-55 TAAKFLQQIPKFINI
+55 TAAKFLQQVPKFINI
-70 LATTKFAS
+70 IATTKFAS
-78 KIGSVKGLTD
+78 KIGSIKGLTD

-101 SIPNI
+101 SLPGIV
-106 IEKFTKS
+106 ERFTKS
-113 NKNDVKNIRDAAELN
+113 DKDNIKNVKDVAELK
-128 KLIQNATI
+128 KLTENATV

-225 FAQKNRTAID
+225 FAQKNRSAID

-270 DENGKNI
+270 DENGENI
-277 YFDKNGNITKKH
+277 YFDKDGNITKKH
-289 EGNLAYQLLR
+289 EGTLAYQLLR
-299 DIRETPEGFR
+299 DIRETAEGFR

-323 ETVAEET
+323 ETVAKET
-330 YVEQLDGNY
+330 YVEELDGNY
-339 NDYVKKL
+339 DDYVKKL
-346 TKEREADLKKLFAL
+346 TKEREDDLKKLFAL

-375 MSPGLP
+375 MSPGIP
-381 QSLSGSRIPLSE
+381 QSLSGARIPLSE
-393 LIKFPGIK
+393 LIKFPGITK
-401 SKTLEGIKTLAKKRG
+401 KTLENIKTLSKARG
-416 NLAKGRAYI
+416 ALAKGAAYV
-425 NINGNNFEVERSQ
+425 NINGNNFQVERSQ
-438 ITEEVIQQLMDVL
+438 ITEDIIQQLMDVL

-472 KDVTLSYKMRKHS
+472 KDVRLSYKMRKHS

-497 KLYSKI
+497 KLYNKI
-503 GTEKGFDEKD
+503 GTDTGFNEKD

-521 NKNLQAALPEDIA
+521 NKNLQAASPEDIA

-545 EGTKKNE
+545 EGTSKNK
-552 PTYMSY
+552 PTYISY
-558 PSETKSK
+558 PSETKAQ
-565 DFILYDRANK
+565 DFILYDRNTK
-575 EFVPAVYADYL
+575 EFVPTSYADFV
-586 QTLNGE
+586 QTLNGV

-606 MLFHIPSTF
+606 MLFHVPNSFDATVQKVQKEVQELK
-615 NETVEKVRKETEDLK
+615 NETPATAKE
-630 KETPVSAK
+630 
-638 VIKDALVDRLN
+638 IKDALVTRLN
-649 KEELITGTITRP
+649 NNETITGTITRP
-661 PGSGTGYEFTEPN
+661 PGAGTGYEFTEPN
-674 GNKAYFFNHYKK
+674 GNKAYFFNQYKK
-686 DPSVTQLDI
+686 DPSVTQLDM
-695 TSEDSLEGA
+695 TSEDVLEGA

-709 PFKEADGKVF
+709 PYKEADNKVF
-719 TDVVEVYDANGNL
+719 TDIVEVYNADNQL

-739 DFASDLKEQ
+739 DFASDPKIEQ
-748 KPETV
+748 LE
-753 AIDLALNVISSTKN
+753 
-767 GMEMI
+767 
-772 INDDNSIKMAD
+772 
-783 EAGEL
+783 
-788 SKLKKYGKTNYYIN
+788 
-802 NEILGIIIEGRDMF
+802 
-816 DRPGGRTI
+816 
-824 VNVKVPDNFN
+824 
-834 ETLFAKFVK
+834 K
-843 DIKYPN
+843 D
-849 NTTVTETNRVL
+849 
-860 FEIKDAIQ
+860 
-868 KSVTKVK
+868 
-875 SEKLTQDD
+875 
-883 LINKEKEAEIIK
+883 AEIIK
-895 ETEDPEIPTP
+895 ETQDPEIPVP
-905 ESPFSKIN
+905 QSPFAKLN
-913 FNSFQRA
+913 FNSLKRQ
-920 GYNLENVTKEELDA
+920 GYDLENVTQEELDA

-958 NIINSNVNAEF
+958 NIVNSNVNAEF
-969 IVNAAALLNPEIKT
+969 FINAAALLNPEIKT

-996 VDLYHEAWHVF
+996 VDIYHEAWHVF

-1018 ALYKEVKNFKD
+1018 ALYNEVKYFKD
-1029 ANGKQPYLKMSA
+1029 ANGKQPYLNMSA

-1077 FLKSLFGKK
+1077 FLKSLFG
-1086 IKTNTVNLTTDAMA
+1086 IKTKPNTINLTTDTMA
-1100 VPSVRELFTKLNL
+1100 VPSVKELFTKLNL

-1143 ANSRESVLSEQD
+1143 VNSRESVLSEQD
-1155 AKLMVDSMDM
+1155 AKLMVDSIDM

-1170 IDDLYKYRKGQG
+1170 IDDLFTYRKASGE
-1182 QTAGL
+1182 TESL
-1187 KSGTLKMLLDPEQRP
+1187 RSGTLAMLLDPEQRA
-1202 FTFTYVKEKL
+1202 FTFTYVKNKL
-1212 QEKLKEEKEKLEHQD
+1212 QEKLKEFKDQLEHQD
-1227 NVVTINKINTLEQL
+1227 NVVTINKINKLEKDVNDEVDL
-1241 KENAVAILKTKTG
+1241 SLEGNAVAILKTKTG
-1254 DDKYVL
+1254 EDKYVL

-1275 KKGGRIK
+1275 KKGERVK
-1282 GEDWHKIKIV
+1282 GEDWHTIKIV

-1317 DAVVQYENYKNGGAD
+1317 DALVQYDNYKKGGAD
-1332 TYTEVVL
+1332 TYTDVIL
-1339 NDVPNYEL
+1339 NKVPNYEL

-1372 YDAKNQAPQG
+1372 YDAKDQAPQG
-1382 MLAYYNQNSD
+1382 MLAYYSQNSD
-1392 FEIGKNK
+1392 FEIGKTK
-1399 YYVDVTEEK
+1399 YYVDVTDET
-1408 DENGDEIDEFLETT
+1408 DENGDEVDSFIETT
-1422 EGSSEILKDKL
+1422 EGDSEIIKDKS

-1453 LHKVN
+1453 LHKIN
-1458 RDGSIPKNRLG
+1458 KDGSVPKNRLG
-1469 YKEKADFRKVWNIV
+1469 FKEKADFRKIWSIV
-1483 YKATSGIRNREVA
+1483 TKATGGIRNREVA
-1496 YNKLLDE
+1496 YNKLLEE
-1503 AAKFPEIQQLMEF
+1503 AAKFPEIKQLMEF

-1552 FPQMGIDFNPITG
+1552 FPQMGTVMNMFTG
-1565 EQKEVVV
+1565 QEEEIIVGF
-1572 DYESDVTDSS
+1572 ESDVTDSS
-1582 LEIYSTVK
+1582 LEIYGTVK
-1590 KFEANFKGSLGTKY
+1590 KFEAAFKGSLGTKY
-1604 IFKNVDNQSIL
+1604 ISKNLDNQSIL
-1615 DTNAIIKDF
+1615 DTAAVTKDF
-1624 SNRSGEE
+1624 ADRSGEA
-1631 LNTDKAFEFVQSL
+1631 LDTNKAFEFLKAL
-1644 GINLDNT
+1644 GINLDDT
-1651 PVIKKDLNDKL
+1651 AVIKKDLNDKL
-1662 DYYGVEFIYD
+1662 DYYGVEFLYD
-1672 IVDGFNA
+1672 VVAGFNT
-1679 IENNKATA
+1679 IDNNKASA
-1687 TQKQLEYLNKF
+1687 TQKQLEFLNKF
-1698 KSNPIDTVTN
+1698 KSNPIDVLTS

-1757 TLNHSEVSVLI
+1757 TLNHSEVSVII
-1768 DGINTIENL
+1768 DSINTVESL
-1777 SDMWKNPDFKY
+1777 SDMWENTDFQH
-1788 MSGFNPSKN
+1788 MSGFNPAKN

-1806 GTIFNTKD
+1806 ATIFNTRD
-1814 PKKEYAKRKGKGI
+1814 PKKVYDKRKGKGI

-1848 PVGKFMQGMHTMLL
+1848 PIGKFMQGMHTMLL

-1910 FRNIGNNKYTNGEL
+1910 FRNVGNNKYTNGEL

-1986 GTQVD
+1986 GTQAE

-2006 LKTNS
+2006 LKTNTD
-2011 NLRDKIIEDIA
+2011 LRDRVIKDIA
-2022 DYFNETIA
+2022 DYFNETIV
-2030 ELKKDYLDKTPFLD
+2030 ELKEDYLDKTPFLE
-2044 KKLASKLGYTQDQI
+2044 KKLLNKLGYTQEQI
-2058 DKNKDLLRSDEV
+2058 DKTKDLLYSEEV
-2070 ENALLK
+2070 KDALLK

-2110 APGST
+2110 GPGST
-2115 SDGDAFLSDKSF
+2115 SDGNAHLSDKPF

-2147 TGEELDNFEFD
+2147 TDEELDKFEFD

-2177 DYQKAWTEYYTDLL
+2177 EYQKAWTEYYTDLL
-2191 KNKYK
+2191 SKKYK
-2196 GEELKEQVEKRVAKD
+2196 GEELIKKVKERVAKD
-2211 SEPYEKMTESDGC
+2211 SEPYEGMTESDGC
-2224 GLIAFDAYRLLK
+2224 GLITFDAYRLLK
-2236 KAANAWGPPQESLYQ
+2236 KAANAWGPQQESLYQ

-2265 QFFSVYKLHYYGDI
+2265 QFFSVYKLHYFGDI

-2298 PTVAVKGTAMYD
+2298 PTVAVKGTALYD

-2317 DNIQYVLFG
+2317 DNLQYVLFG

-2331 STLTDRTDGEF
+2331 STLTDRTDGKF

-2353 VNKDAYVTPNV
+2353 VNKDAFITPNV

-2390 RMVVLDSLFN
+2390 RMIVLDSLFD
-2400 AGNLRNVKNK
+2400 AGDLRNTKNK
-2410 EAVENYDN
+2410 EVVENYEN

-2438 LKDGKYQGKLDKLV
+2438 LKDGKYQGRLDKLV
-2452 ELIREELGAKEVPEN
+2452 ELIREELGTKEVPEN
-2467 LIKLLDTS
+2467 LIKLLDTR

-2487 PESDV
+2487 PESDL

-2521 FYNGIWDTPYKI
+2521 FYNGVWDTPYKI
-2533 EKDPKLIKKYLG
+2533 EKDPDLRKKYLG

-2556 IINQKTGERAN
+2556 VINQKTEERAN

-2590 DKQPIGDID
+2590 DEQPIGDID

-2611 AKHREVITITGPRI
+2611 AKHKEVITITGPRI

-2636 EVWHFLDAAAGNT
+2636 EVWHFLDAAVGNT

-2674 NITSKGELVQE
+2674 NINAKGELVQE
-2685 VEGLDEKIAKINEAK
+2685 VEGLDEKIAKINAAK

-2760 TKQYSEKKTRHKED
+2760 TKQYSEKKTRHREG

-2786 TRTNELAYNL
+2786 TRTNELGYNL

-2817 THVIYKSIGGKLPS
+2817 THVIYKSIGGKLPR

-2839 EALKKYRETDTDYN
+2839 EALKKYRETNTNYD

-2858 NHNKVKNAK
+2858 KHNKVKNAK
-2867 GQTVISL
+2867 GETVISI
-2874 GGELNVDYE
+2874 GSELNVDYE

-2913 SSPIILHLIET
+2913 SSGLVLHLLET
-2924 GAGVM
+2924 GTSVM
-2929 DALATINIPLAVEYF
+2929 DALAFINIPLAVEYF
-2944 NQQQILGSSTGR
+2944 NQQKILGSATGK
-2956 LIEPDLAKHQ
+2956 LVEPDLAKHQ
-2966 VKGFAAAKVV
+2966 VKGASASRVV
-2976 KKAIE
+2976 KDAIA

-2986 QKEEIKQLVKGV
+2986 QKKEIKDVVRGV
-2998 NLKRMYDVL
+2998 NLKRMYDLL
-3007 DNLKKEDKNKEYAF
+3007 DNLKKEDRNKEYAF
-3021 LLAGQEEP
+3021 LLIGQKQP
-3029 MKAKLADIL
+3029 QKAKLSDIL
-3038 GNNSFAIN
+3038 GDNNFPIN
-3046 EISELREYNPEKTSF
+3046 QISEFREYNPEKPFT
-3061 RKMTA
+3061 KMTA
-3066 LFKYSGSLTNNDNYY
+3066 LFKYSGSLTSNDNYY
-3081 YAAQAMWKK
+3081 YAAQAMWER
-3090 AFGDEETISLDELKD
+3090 AFGNEKTIDSDELKD

-3110 DPTSFKGL
+3110 DPASFKGL

-3138 IMFNPDTGLL
+3138 MMFSPDTGLL

-3165 EMSKIDLETLD
+3165 EMSKIDKETLK

-3187 YKSKL
+3187 YKSNL

-3202 LRLNQSIQDFLS
+3202 LRLNNSIQNFLS
-3214 DKLLDQR
+3214 NKLLDQR
-3221 DFITQRYGAGQKG
+3221 DFITQRYGVGQKG
-3234 QERFINSYNNAII
+3234 QERFINTYNNGVV

-3261 IGEIVELPETY
+3261 TGEVVELPETY
-3272 HGIPVTKTEN
+3272 HSIPVVKVEN
-3282 QSVPVILKNGE
+3282 QSTPVVFQNGE
-3293 LLIDREKAEADYK
+3293 LRVDMEKAKADYK
-3306 AKVFLEIN
+3306 ANVFLETT
-3314 QSENSHAARGLDTF
+3314 QGENSHAARGLDTF
-3328 KMSENPFKNLD
+3328 KLAENPFKTPD
-3339 SYVQY
+3339 SYIKY
-3344 LTELEY
+3344 LTELAY

-3356 QEDLVNDKRYQR
+3356 PESLINDKRYQR
-3368 FVKQSNSEEIGYT
+3368 FVKQNNSEEVGYE
-3381 KYLSEKALMNTF
+3381 KYLSEKALMNTYNHAF
-3393 NNTFIMGTTKYSYT
+3393 VMGTTKYSYT
-3407 DMVMDIIK
+3407 DMVMDIIQ
-3415 EFDSENLKERFP
+3415 EFDSQNLKENFP
-3427 VLNQLSPVKT
+3427 VLNQLAPIKNI
-3437 VKEVNVI
+3437 KEVNVI
-3444 ELNNKA
+3444 ELNNKS
-3450 DAKGTL
+3450 DAKGTI

-3471 VRKVINKNK
+3471 VRKVINKDK
-3480 AIEEADNKRITE
+3480 TVEEADNNRISDI
-3492 VFKDF
+3492 FKEF
-3497 SLMMFYQHGTGYSKY
+3497 SLMMFYQHGTGYSKF

-3523 VKEMQPAANSF
+3523 IKEMQPAANSF

-3556 FKNYLVKADNYTD
+3556 FKNYLVKADDYAD

-3577 IDEMSAE
+3577 LDEMSAE

-3589 LAMGSIETEL
+3589 LAMGSIDTEL

-3609 IEGPTETSPT
+3609 TEGPTEAPTTST
-3619 PTNAAAEY
+3619 AAAEY
-3627 TNHSGGAIGSDT
+3627 TNYSGAAKGGDT
-3639 QWDIIG
+3639 VWAEVG
-3645 KEFGMVNNRHYYTG
+3645 KEYGLGKQVDYTVNTYDRLTPEQKDEVEAAYIR
-3659 EKGPKNAPLGNV
+3659 AAQDLGRSIFDLN
-3671 DITNNPIAVEGA
+3671 DSD
-3683 SKVAQAAKQMW
+3683 SKKVYSGKLVRRDYLQAKA
-3694 GYKYNTMKDQRLIRN
+3694 
-3709 WAQVAN
+3709 A
-3715 SDAVFAIGTL
+3715 DAVFAIGNIVTP
-3725 GKEGDIWK
+3725 GSKNKK
-3733 GDEKSAEPRKLL
+3733 GYAVKSKTDS
-3745 KFAVQGG
+3745 VDGG
-3752 TGYAVEMAIQAG
+3752 TGYAVQMAINLG
-3764 KPVYVFDQVRNQWY
+3764 KPVYVFDQTYEKWFAWEDGKFR
-3778 KNINGEWSKSE
+3778 ISE
-3789 VPTLTKNFAG
+3789 VPTLTKKFAG

-3811 AIRDVYANTFK
+3811 AIRDVYENTFK
-3822 ATTQPTGTV
+3822 DTQPTVEPV
-3831 GEVKEG
+3831 G
-3837 VSELFESNPELANIG
+3837 
-3852 TPEQYSQYLDTI
+3852 
-3864 FPDSKVKDIY
+3864 
-3874 QHSSNTDLQKEG
+3874 
-3886 FKKGFGKSS
+3886 
-3895 DAFFFDK
+3895 
-3902 IDKAEYAGKYN
+3902 
-3913 VKVLLNI
+3913 
-3920 KNTFNRYNTLDEF
+3920 
-3933 IKAKYGKDSIKNIKE
+3933 
-3948 EINLER
+3948 
-3954 QGYVVKYANE
+3954 
-3964 KAFDEYMSYMAEENP
+3964 
-3979 DSESSQFI
+3979 
-3987 KRDRIDD
+3987 
-3994 LQKYGNFDSIDAQG
+3994 
-4008 YIGVFEPEQIHIL
+4008 
-4021 GTNQDIEGFR
+4021 
-4031 NFVST
+4031 
-4036 QPTEKPLREEDFN
+4036 EEDFN

-4060 AELADLEEAKQ
+4060 NDLANLEDTKRVLMEN
-4071 EILDR
+4071 

-4082 ATNLPKIKP
+4082 ASNLPKIKP
-4091 ESARRETG
+4091 DSARRETG
-4099 VAVGTSKDINPGL
+4099 VKVGTAKDINPGM

-4142 VQDIRDYIIDILQ
+4142 VQDIRNYIIDILQ
-4155 TGVKNYVDEFT
+4155 TGVKNFIDDYVGQD
-4166 DQNKIDNLKAEI
+4166 KIDNVKAEI
-4178 AALKEEQRLSKEGNT
+4178 EALREEQRLSKEGNT
-4193 GIQLDLFSDENAP
+4193 GIQLDMFSDENAP
-4206 EGYPSIP
+4206 EGLPPID
-4213 RTPKQCE
+4213 RTSEECE

>member
-28 ADKSTA
+28 ADKPTA

-55 TAAKFLQQIPKFINI
+55 TAAKFLQQVPKFINI

-128 KLIQNATI
+128 KLTQNATI

-261 DDRVILVVT
+261 DDRVILVIT
-270 DENGKNI
+270 DENGENI

-485 IMPNENNKSFKI
+485 IMPNEDNKSFKI

-521 NKNLQAALPEDIA
+521 NKNLQAASPEDIA
-534 KFRTQFETALR
+534 KFRTQFEIALR

-558 PSETKSK
+558 PSETKAK

-586 QTLNGE
+586 QTLNGV

-606 MLFHIPSTF
+606 MLFHVPSTF
-615 NETVEKVRKETEDLK
+615 DATVKKVQRDAEDLK
-630 KETPVSAK
+630 NETPVSAK
-638 VIKDALVDRLN
+638 VIKDALVQRLN
-649 KEELITGTITRP
+649 NAELITGTITRP
-661 PGSGTGYEFTEPN
+661 PGSNTGYEFTEPD

-686 DPSVTQLDI
+686 DPSIAQLDM

-719 TDVVEVYDANGNL
+719 TDVVEVYDANDNL
-732 VGNVQET
+732 VGNIQET
-739 DFASDLKEQ
+739 DFAPDPKVE
-748 KPETV
+748 
-753 AIDLALNVISSTKN
+753 
-767 GMEMI
+767 
-772 INDDNSIKMAD
+772 
-783 EAGEL
+783 EL
-788 SKLKKYGKTNYYIN
+788 
-802 NEILGIIIEGRDMF
+802 
-816 DRPGGRTI
+816 
-824 VNVKVPDNFN
+824 
-834 ETLFAKFVK
+834 
-843 DIKYPN
+843 
-849 NTTVTETNRVL
+849 
-860 FEIKDAIQ
+860 
-868 KSVTKVK
+868 
-875 SEKLTQDD
+875 
-883 LINKEKEAEIIK
+883 EKEADIIK

-969 IVNAAALLNPEIKT
+969 VVNAAALLNPEIKT

-1121 NDYSASISNVRFFE
+1121 NDYSASISNVKFFE

-1143 ANSRESVLSEQD
+1143 VNSRESVLSEQD
-1155 AKLMVDSMDM
+1155 GKLMVDSMDM

-1212 QEKLKEEKEKLEHQD
+1212 QERLKEFKDELEHQPD
-1227 NVVTINKINTLEQL
+1227 VVTINKINKLEKDVNDEVDL
-1241 KENAVAILKTKTG
+1241 SLEGNAVAILKTKTG
-1254 DDKYVL
+1254 EDKYVL

-1672 IVDGFNA
+1672 VVAGFNG

-1885 IPKFISPIYNISKGD
+1885 IPKFISPIYQISKGD

-1910 FRNIGNNKYTNGEL
+1910 FKNPGNIKYTTGEL
-1924 FAIDNYFIDY
+1924 FAIDNYLIDY

-1986 GTQVD
+1986 GTQAD

-2839 EALKKYRETDTDYN
+2839 EDLKKYRETDTDYN

-2867 GQTVISL
+2867 GQSVISL

-3356 QEDLVNDKRYQR
+3356 PEDLVNDKRYQR
-3368 FVKQSNSEEIGYT
+3368 FVNQSNSEEIGYT

-3542 VFEQVYNRMMIKSM
+3542 VFEQVYNRMMVKSM
-3556 FKNYLVKADNYTD
+3556 FKSYLVKADNYAD

-3589 LAMGSIETEL
+3589 LAMGSIDSEL

-3609 IEGPTETSPT
+3609 TEEPTETPPT
-3619 PTNAAAEY
+3619 TTNAAAEY
-3627 TNHSGGAIGSDT
+3627 TNYHGGAKKYDAYWE
-3639 QWDIIG
+3639 QEG
-3645 KEFGMVNNRHYYTG
+3645 KGVGVTNHTIYTTDSYDALDQTTKDKLEDRYQSARTWLG
-3659 EKGPKNAPLGNV
+3659 RGNV
-3671 DITNNPIAVEGA
+3671 SADNYSGKLVRRDMM
-3683 SKVAQAAKQMW
+3683 QAAKAD
-3694 GYKYNTMKDQRLIRN
+3694 GI
-3709 WAQVAN
+3709 
-3715 SDAVFAIGTL
+3715 FAISEIVAPGT
-3725 GKEGDIWK
+3725 K
-3733 GDEKSAEPRKLL
+3733 GRKGYVN
-3745 KFAVQGG
+3745 KTNHPIVEGG
-3752 TGYAVEMAIQAG
+3752 TGYAVASGILLG
-3764 KPVYVFDQVRNQWY
+3764 KSVYVFNQDSSYGYETGWY
-3778 KNINGEWSKSE
+3778 KWDSSANNFVKTDTP
-3789 VPTLTKNFAG
+3789 VLTKKYAG
-3799 IGTREINEAGKQ
+3799 IGSHTNETEIGRQ

-3822 ATTQPTGTV
+3822 NTTQPTAEPV
-3831 GEVKEG
+3831 G
-3837 VSELFESNPELANIG
+3837 
-3852 TPEQYSQYLDTI
+3852 
-3864 FPDSKVKDIY
+3864 
-3874 QHSSNTDLQKEG
+3874 
-3886 FKKGFGKSS
+3886 
-3895 DAFFFDK
+3895 
-3902 IDKAEYAGKYN
+3902 
-3913 VKVLLNI
+3913 
-3920 KNTFNRYNTLDEF
+3920 
-3933 IKAKYGKDSIKNIKE
+3933 
-3948 EINLER
+3948 
-3954 QGYVVKYANE
+3954 
-3964 KAFDEYMSYMAEENP
+3964 
-3979 DSESSQFI
+3979 
-3987 KRDRIDD
+3987 
-3994 LQKYGNFDSIDAQG
+3994 
-4008 YIGVFEPEQIHIL
+4008 
-4021 GTNQDIEGFR
+4021 
-4031 NFVST
+4031 
-4036 QPTEKPLREEDFN
+4036 EEDFN

-4060 AELADLEEAKQ
+4060 AELANLEETKQ
-4071 EILDR
+4071 EMLDR

-4206 EGYPSIP
+4206 EGLPPIP

>member
-17 HTYNAMKSKLS
+17 HAYNAMKSKLD
-28 ADKSTA
+28 ANKPTA
-34 FDASEYMQTL
+34 FDANEYMQTL

-55 TAAKFLQQIPKFINI
+55 TAAKFLQQVPKFINI

-101 SIPNI
+101 SLPGIV
-106 IEKFTKS
+106 ERFTKS
-113 NKNDVKNIRDAAELN
+113 DKDNIKNIRDAAELK
-128 KLIQNATI
+128 KLTENATI
-136 LEEGPAP
+136 LEEGPEP

-163 EFKKVKPSEKD
+163 EFKKVKPSKKD

-225 FAQKNRTAID
+225 FAQKNRSAID

-270 DENGKNI
+270 DENGENI
-277 YFDKNGNITKKH
+277 YFDKDGNITKKH
-289 EGNLAYQLLR
+289 EGTLAYQLLR
-299 DIRETPEGFR
+299 DIRETAEGFR

-323 ETVAEET
+323 ETVAKET
-330 YVEQLDGNY
+330 YVEELDGNY
-339 NDYVKKL
+339 DEYVKKL
-346 TKEREADLKKLFAL
+346 TKEREADLKKMFAL

-375 MSPGLP
+375 MSPGIP

-401 SKTLEGIKTLAKKRG
+401 AKTLDGIKTLAKKRG
-416 NLAKGRAYI
+416 SLAKGSAYV
-425 NINGNNFEVERSQ
+425 NINGNNFWVERSQ

-485 IMPNENNKSFKI
+485 IMPNEDNKSFKI

-503 GTEKGFDEKD
+503 GTEKGFNEND

-521 NKNLQAALPEDIA
+521 NKNLQAASPEDIA
-534 KFRTQFETALR
+534 KFRTQFETTLR
-545 EGTKKNE
+545 EGTKNNE

-558 PSETKSK
+558 PSETKAK

-575 EFVPAVYADYL
+575 EFVPTVYADYL
-586 QTLNGE
+586 KTLNGA
-592 VVIAGTNP
+592 VVIAGINP

-606 MLFHIPSTF
+606 MLFHVPSTF

-686 DPSVTQLDI
+686 DPSVTQLNI

-719 TDVVEVYDANGNL
+719 TDIVEVYDANGNL
-732 VGNVQET
+732 IGNVQET
-739 DFASDLKEQ
+739 DFASDPKVEQ
-748 KPETV
+748 
-753 AIDLALNVISSTKN
+753 I
-767 GMEMI
+767 
-772 INDDNSIKMAD
+772 
-783 EAGEL
+783 
-788 SKLKKYGKTNYYIN
+788 
-802 NEILGIIIEGRDMF
+802 
-816 DRPGGRTI
+816 
-824 VNVKVPDNFN
+824 
-834 ETLFAKFVK
+834 
-843 DIKYPN
+843 
-849 NTTVTETNRVL
+849 
-860 FEIKDAIQ
+860 
-868 KSVTKVK
+868 
-875 SEKLTQDD
+875 
-883 LINKEKEAEIIK
+883 EKEADIIK

-905 ESPFSKIN
+905 QSPFAKLN
-913 FNSFQRA
+913 FNSLKRA
-920 GYNLENVTKEELDA
+920 GYDLENVTQEELDA

-969 IVNAAALLNPEIKT
+969 VINAAALLNPEIKT

-996 VDLYHEAWHVF
+996 VDMYHEAWHVF
-1007 TQLYMTKEQKK
+1007 TQLYMTKQQKK
-1018 ALYKEVKNFKD
+1018 SLYNEVKNFKD
-1029 ANGKQPYLKMSA
+1029 ADGKQPYLNMSA

-1069 TIFRIIMN
+1069 TIFRRIMN
-1077 FLKSLFGKK
+1077 FLKSFFG
-1086 IKTNTVNLTTDAMA
+1086 IKTKPNTINLTTDAMA

-1121 NDYSASISNVRFFE
+1121 NNYSASISNVRFFN

-1143 ANSRESVLSEQD
+1143 VNSRESVLSEQD

-1170 IDDLYKYRKGQG
+1170 IDDLFTYRKASGE
-1182 QTAGL
+1182 TESL
-1187 KSGTLKMLLDPEQRP
+1187 RSGTLAMLLDPEQRA

-1212 QEKLKEEKEKLEHQD
+1212 QEKLKEFKDQLEHQD
-1227 NVVTINKINTLEQL
+1227 NVVTINKINKLEKDVNDEVDL
-1241 KENAVAILKTKTG
+1241 SLEGNAVAILKTKTG

-1275 KKGGRIK
+1275 KKGERVK
-1282 GEDWHKIKIV
+1282 GEDWHTIKIV

-1317 DAVVQYENYKNGGAD
+1317 DALVQYDNYKKGGAD
-1332 TYTEVVL
+1332 TYTDVIL
-1339 NDVPNYEL
+1339 NKVPNYEL

-1372 YDAKNQAPQG
+1372 YDTKDQAPQG
-1382 MLAYYNQNSD
+1382 MLAYYSQNSD
-1392 FEIGKNK
+1392 FEIGKTK
-1399 YYVDVTEEK
+1399 YYVDVTDET
-1408 DENGDEIDEFLETT
+1408 DENGDEVDNFIETT
-1422 EGSSEILKDKL
+1422 EGDSEIIKDKS

-1453 LHKVN
+1453 LHKIN
-1458 RDGSIPKNRLG
+1458 KDGSIPKNRLG
-1469 YKEKADFRKVWNIV
+1469 FKEKADFRKVWSIV
-1483 YKATSGIRNREVA
+1483 TKATGGIRNREVA
-1496 YNKLLDE
+1496 YNKLLEE
-1503 AAKFPEIQQLMEF
+1503 AAKFPEIKQLMDF

-1552 FPQMGIDFNPITG
+1552 FPQMGMDFNPITG
-1565 EQKEVVV
+1565 EQREIVIG
-1572 DYESDVTDSS
+1572 YESDVTDSS
-1582 LEIYSTVK
+1582 LEIYGTVK
-1590 KFEANFKGSLGTKY
+1590 KFEASFKGSLGTKY
-1604 IFKNVDNQSIL
+1604 ISKNLDNQSIL
-1615 DTNAIIKDF
+1615 DIAAVTKDF
-1624 SNRSGEE
+1624 ADRSGEA
-1631 LNTDKAFEFVQSL
+1631 LDANKAFEFLKAL
-1644 GINLDNT
+1644 GINLDDT

-1662 DYYGVEFIYD
+1662 DYYGVEFLYD
-1672 IVDGFNA
+1672 VVAGFNT
-1679 IENNKATA
+1679 IDNNKASA
-1687 TQKQLEYLNKF
+1687 TQKQLEFLNKF
-1698 KSNPIDTVTN
+1698 KSNPIDVFTS
-1708 EIPVGVLSNFKG
+1708 EIPKGILPNFVK
-1720 PVLEKTSINRLAEL
+1720 PVLEKTGINRLAEL

-1757 TLNHSEVSVLI
+1757 TLNHSEVSVII
-1768 DGINTIENL
+1768 DSINTVESL
-1777 SDMWKNPDFKY
+1777 SDMWENTDFQH
-1788 MSGFNPSKN
+1788 MSGFNPAKN

-1806 GTIFNTKD
+1806 ATIFNTRD
-1814 PKKEYAKRKGKGI
+1814 PKKVYDKRKGKGI

-1848 PVGKFMQGMHTMLL
+1848 PIGKFMQGMHTMLL

-1910 FRNIGNNKYTNGEL
+1910 FRNVGNNKYTNGEL

-1986 GTQVD
+1986 GTQVE

-2006 LKTNS
+2006 LKTNTD
-2011 NLRDKIIEDIA
+2011 LRDRIIKDIA
-2022 DYFNETIA
+2022 DYFNETIV
-2030 ELKKDYLDKTPFLD
+2030 ELKEDYLDKTPFLE
-2044 KKLASKLGYTQDQI
+2044 KKLLNKLGYTQEQI
-2058 DKNKDLLRSDEV
+2058 DKTKDLLYSEEV
-2070 ENALLK
+2070 KDALLK

-2110 APGST
+2110 GPGST
-2115 SDGDAFLSDKSF
+2115 SDGNAHLSDKPF

-2147 TGEELDNFEFD
+2147 TDEELDNFEFD

-2168 AVRTSIYLP
+2168 AVRTSVYLP
-2177 DYQKAWTEYYTDLL
+2177 EYQKAWTEYYTNLL
-2191 KNKYK
+2191 SKKYK
-2196 GEELKEQVEKRVAKD
+2196 GEELVKKVKERVAKD
-2211 SEPYEKMTESDGC
+2211 SEPYENMTESDGC
-2224 GLIAFDAYRLLK
+2224 GLITFDAYRLLK
-2236 KAANAWGPPQESLYQ
+2236 KAANAWGPQQESLYQ

-2298 PTVAVKGTAMYD
+2298 PTVAVKGTALYD

-2317 DNIQYVLFG
+2317 DNMQYVLFG

-2331 STLTDRTDGEF
+2331 STLTDRTDGKF

-2353 VNKDAYVTPNV
+2353 VNKDAYITPNV

-2390 RMVVLDSLFN
+2390 RMIVLDSLFD
-2400 AGNLRNVKNK
+2400 AGDLRNTKNK
-2410 EAVENYDN
+2410 EVVENYEN

-2438 LKDGKYQGKLDKLV
+2438 LKDGKYQGRLDKLV
-2452 ELIREELGAKEVPEN
+2452 ELIREELGTKEVPEN
-2467 LIKLLDTS
+2467 LIKLLDTR

-2487 PESDV
+2487 PESDL

-2521 FYNGIWDTPYKI
+2521 FYNGVWDTPYRI
-2533 EKDPKLIKKYLG
+2533 EQDPDLRKKYLG

-2556 IINQKTGERAN
+2556 IINKKTGERAN

-2590 DKQPIGDID
+2590 DEQPIGDID

-2636 EVWHFLDAAAGNT
+2636 EVWHFLDAAVGNT

-2674 NITSKGELVQE
+2674 NINSKGELVQE
-2685 VEGLDEKIAKINEAK
+2685 VEGLDEKIAKINAAK

-2774 VRTNGGKEVMSP
+2774 VRTNDGKEVMSP
-2786 TRTNELAYNL
+2786 TRTNELGYNL

-2817 THVIYKSIGGKLPS
+2817 THVIYKSIGGKLPR

-2839 EALKKYRETDTDYN
+2839 EALKKYRETNTNYD

-2858 NHNKVKNAK
+2858 KHNKVKNAK
-2867 GQTVISL
+2867 GETVISI
-2874 GGELNVDYE
+2874 GSELNVDYE

-2913 SSPIILHLIET
+2913 SSGLVLHLLET
-2924 GAGVM
+2924 GTSVM
-2929 DALATINIPLAVEYF
+2929 DALAFINIPLAVEYF
-2944 NQQQILGSSTGR
+2944 NQQKILGSATGK
-2956 LIEPDLAKHQ
+2956 LVEPDLAKHQ
-2966 VKGFAAAKVV
+2966 VKGASASRVV
-2976 KKAIE
+2976 KDAIK

-2986 QKEEIKQLVKGV
+2986 QKKEIKDVVRGV
-2998 NLKRMYDVL
+2998 NLKRMYDLL
-3007 DNLKKEDKNKEYAF
+3007 DNLQKEDRNKEYAF
-3021 LLAGQEEP
+3021 LLIGQKVP
-3029 MKAKLADIL
+3029 QKAKLSDIL
-3038 GNNSFAIN
+3038 GDNNFPIDQ
-3046 EISELREYNPEKTSF
+3046 ISEFREYKPGTPF
-3061 RKMTA
+3061 TKMTA
-3066 LFKYSGSLTNNDNYY
+3066 LFKYSGSLTSNDNYY
-3081 YAAQAMWKK
+3081 YAAQAMWER
-3090 AFGDEETISLDELKD
+3090 AFGNEKTIDSDELKD

-3110 DPTSFKGL
+3110 DPASFKGL

-3129 QSKGMSDLE
+3129 QAKGMSDLE
-3138 IMFNPDTGLL
+3138 MMFSPDTGLL

-3165 EMSKIDLETLD
+3165 EMSKIDSETLE

-3187 YKSKL
+3187 YKSNL

-3202 LRLNQSIQDFLS
+3202 LRLNESIQNFLS
-3214 DKLLDQR
+3214 EKLLDQR
-3221 DFITQRYGAGQKG
+3221 DFITQRYGVGQKG
-3234 QERFINSYNNAII
+3234 QERFINTYNNAIV

-3254 MSNFKTP
+3254 MSNFNTP
-3261 IGEIVELPETY
+3261 AGEIVELPEAY
-3272 HGIPVTKTEN
+3272 HGIPVVKTEG
-3282 QSVPVILKNGE
+3282 QATPVILKDGQ

-3306 AKVFLEIN
+3306 AKVFLETT
-3314 QSENSHAARGLDTF
+3314 QGENSHAARGLDTF
-3328 KMSENPFKNLD
+3328 KMSENPFKTLD
-3339 SYVQY
+3339 SYVKY

-3350 LKSINT
+3350 LKSIDT
-3356 QEDLVNDKRYQR
+3356 PESLANDKRYQR
-3368 FVKQSNSEEIGYT
+3368 FVKQNNSEQVGYE
-3381 KYLSEKALMNTF
+3381 KYISEKALMKSF
-3393 NNTFIMGTTKYSYT
+3393 NNAFIMGTTKYSYT
-3407 DMVMDIIK
+3407 NMVMDTIK
-3415 EFDSENLKERFP
+3415 EFDSQNLKERFP
-3427 VLNQLSPVKT
+3427 VLNQLAPAKNI
-3437 VKEVNVI
+3437 KEVNVI
-3444 ELNNKA
+3444 ELNDKA
-3450 DAKGTL
+3450 DAKGTI

-3471 VRKVINKNK
+3471 VRKVTYKDRVM
-3480 AIEEADNKRITE
+3480 EEADNKRITE
-3492 VFKDF
+3492 VFEDF
-3497 SLMMFYQHGTGYSKY
+3497 SLMMFYQHGTGYSKF

-3523 VKEMQPAANSF
+3523 IKEMQPAANSF

-3542 VFEQVYNRMMIKSM
+3542 VFEQVYNRMMVKSM
-3556 FKNYLVKADNYTD
+3556 FKNYLVKADNYAD

-3577 IDEMSAE
+3577 LDEMSAE

-3589 LAMGSIETEL
+3589 LAMGSIDTEL
-3599 GQDDVNEDDP
+3599 GPNETNEDDP
-3609 IEGPTETSPT
+3609 TEEPTEEPEGIKNFNKKNLFTVT
-3619 PTNAAAEY
+3619 PVQAADKKATIKASIATQFIGFGEGISGSSTELYRQQAGALANTGNYSADDVVFVSVPGKRGDAAIAKREQDKTIKEAIKAVEAGATILTDNKAY
-3627 TNHSGGAIGSDT
+3627 TDASTYN
-3639 QWDIIG
+3639 
-3645 KEFGMVNNRHYYTG
+3645 TG
-3659 EKGPKNAPLGNV
+3659 EKRLYANMEAKGYNYSEITVDNQVIGTWSKPTQPSTTLPGPETKINIYAGTGENAELSNFAVRPFEGGKV
-3671 DITNNPIAVEGA
+3671 KTNYQTVEGA
-3683 SKVAQAAKQMW
+3683 FQASKLSYTSLTLAEKLPFVNALSKATGAEARKIGKQIP
-3694 GYKYNTMKDQRLIRN
+3694 GLNTKGWDENSSEIMK
-3709 WAQVAN
+3709 
-3715 SDAVFAIGTL
+3715 
-3725 GKEGDIWK
+3725 
-3733 GDEKSAEPRKLL
+3733 KLL
-3745 KFAVQGG
+3745 LESFEQNPDALAKLLATGNATLTHTQDKGKWG
-3752 TGYAVEMAIQAG
+3752 TEFPKLLME
-3764 KPVYVFDQVRNQWY
+3764 VRN
-3778 KNINGEWSKSE
+3778 
-3789 VPTLTKNFAG
+3789 
-3799 IGTREINEAGKQ
+3799 
-3811 AIRDVYANTFK
+3811 
-3822 ATTQPTGTV
+3822 
-3831 GEVKEG
+3831 
-3837 VSELFESNPELANIG
+3837 EL
-3852 TPEQYSQYLDTI
+3852 
-3864 FPDSKVKDIY
+3864 K
-3874 QHSSNTDLQKEG
+3874 
-3886 FKKGFGKSS
+3886 
-3895 DAFFFDK
+3895 
-3902 IDKAEYAGKYN
+3902 
-3913 VKVLLNI
+3913 
-3920 KNTFNRYNTLDEF
+3920 
-3933 IKAKYGKDSIKNIKE
+3933 
-3948 EINLER
+3948 
-3954 QGYVVKYANE
+3954 
-3964 KAFDEYMSYMAEENP
+3964 
-3979 DSESSQFI
+3979 
-3987 KRDRIDD
+3987 
-3994 LQKYGNFDSIDAQG
+3994 DAQ
-4008 YIGVFEPEQIHIL
+4008 P
-4021 GTNQDIEGFR
+4021 
-4031 NFVST
+4031 ST
-4036 QPTEKPLREEDFN
+4036 QSIEEDFN
-4049 LELKD
+4049 LNITD
-4054 RITILE
+4054 QITILE
-4060 AELADLEEAKQ
+4060 AELADLEDMKQ
-4071 EILDR
+4071 GMLER
-4076 SVPVLI
+4076 SIPVLI

-4091 ESARRETG
+4091 DSARRETG
-4099 VAVGTSKDINPGL
+4099 TGVGTAKDINPGM
-4112 LSNNGVS
+4112 LSNNDVS

-4142 VQDIRDYIIDILQ
+4142 VQEIRDYIIDILQ

-4166 DQNKIDNLKAEI
+4166 DQNKIDNVKAKIAELKQEKQN
-4178 AALKEEQRLSKEGNT
+4178 AADANT
-4193 GIQLDLFSDENAP
+4193 GIQLNLFGDMNAP

-4213 RTPKQCE
+4213 RTPKDCQ

>member
-17 HTYNAMKSKLS
+17 HAYNAMKLKLN
-28 ADKSTA
+28 ADKPTA
-34 FDASEYMQTL
+34 FDVNEYMQTL
-44 FDEISKRENPE
+44 FNEISKRENPE
-55 TAAKFLQQIPKFINI
+55 TAAKFLQQVPRFINM

-88 VVIPAIQEFSSED
+88 IVIPAIQEFSSENALPG
-101 SIPNI
+101 IV
-106 IEKFTKS
+106 ERFTKAGEDAI
-113 NKNDVKNIRDAAELN
+113 KNVRDAAELK
-128 KLIQNATI
+128 KLTENATV
-136 LEEGPAP
+136 LEQGPAP

-270 DENGKNI
+270 DENGENI
-277 YFDKNGNITKKH
+277 YFDKDGNITKKH

-299 DIRETPEGFR
+299 DIRETAEGFR

-323 ETVAEET
+323 ETVAKET
-330 YVEQLDGNY
+330 YVEELDGNY

-346 TKEREADLKKLFAL
+346 TEEREADLKKLFAL
-360 KNKAKTEDVMLDFAG
+360 KKKAKTEDVMLDFAG
-375 MSPGLP
+375 MSPGIP

-401 SKTLEGIKTLAKKRG
+401 AKTLDGIKTLTKKRG
-416 NLAKGRAYI
+416 SLAKGRAYI

-438 ITEEVIQQLMDVL
+438 ITEEIIQQLMDVL

-459 LKERFYSQFLPEN
+459 LKKRFYSQFIPED
-472 KDVTLSYKMRKHS
+472 KDIRLSEKIRKHS
-485 IMPNENNKSFKI
+485 IMPNDDNKSFTVRLFSEVGLDPKNQTRLQI
-497 KLYSKI
+497 L
-503 GTEKGFDEKD
+503 
-513 LLVEKTIT
+513 T
-521 NKNLQAALPEDIA
+521 NERIQKASPEALSD
-534 KFRTQFETALR
+534 FRTQFETALR
-545 EGTKKNE
+545 EGTKKNQ
-552 PTYMSY
+552 PTYISY
-558 PSETKSK
+558 PSETKAK

-575 EFVPAVYADYL
+575 EFVPTVYADYL

-606 MLFHIPSTF
+606 MLFHVPSTF
-615 NETVEKVRKETEDLK
+615 NETVEKVRKKTEDLK

-686 DPSVTQLDI
+686 DSSVTQLNI
-695 TSEDSLEGA
+695 TSEDSLEGV

-739 DFASDLKEQ
+739 DFASDPKVE
-748 KPETV
+748 
-753 AIDLALNVISSTKN
+753 
-767 GMEMI
+767 
-772 INDDNSIKMAD
+772 
-783 EAGEL
+783 EL
-788 SKLKKYGKTNYYIN
+788 
-802 NEILGIIIEGRDMF
+802 
-816 DRPGGRTI
+816 
-824 VNVKVPDNFN
+824 
-834 ETLFAKFVK
+834 
-843 DIKYPN
+843 
-849 NTTVTETNRVL
+849 
-860 FEIKDAIQ
+860 
-868 KSVTKVK
+868 
-875 SEKLTQDD
+875 
-883 LINKEKEAEIIK
+883 EKEADIIK
-895 ETEDPEIPTP
+895 ETEDPEIPVP
-905 ESPFSKIN
+905 QSPFAKLN
-913 FNSFQRA
+913 FNSLKRS
-920 GYNLENVTKEELDA
+920 GYDLENVTQEELDA

-958 NIINSNVNAEF
+958 NIVNSNVNAEF
-969 IVNAAALLNPEIKT
+969 FINAAALLNPEIKT

-1018 ALYKEVKNFKD
+1018 ALYNEVKYFKD
-1029 ANGKQPYLKMSA
+1029 ANGKQPYLNMSA

-1069 TIFRIIMN
+1069 TLFRRIMN
-1077 FLKSLFGKK
+1077 FLKSLFG
-1086 IKTNTVNLTTDAMA
+1086 IKTKPNTINLTTDTMA
-1100 VPSVRELFTKLNL
+1100 VPSVKELFTKLNL

-1121 NDYSASISNVRFFE
+1121 NNYSASISNVRFFN

-1143 ANSRESVLSEQD
+1143 VNSRESVLSEQD

-1170 IDDLYKYRKGQG
+1170 IDDLFTYRKASGE
-1182 QTAGL
+1182 TESL
-1187 KSGTLKMLLDPEQRP
+1187 RSGTLAMLLDPEQRA
-1202 FTFTYVKEKL
+1202 FTFTYVKDKL
-1212 QEKLKEEKEKLEHQD
+1212 QEKLKEFKDQLEHQD

-1241 KENAVAILKTKTG
+1241 ENNAVAILKTKTG

-1275 KKGGRIK
+1275 KKGERVK
-1282 GEDWHKIKIV
+1282 GEDWHTIKIV

-1317 DAVVQYENYKNGGAD
+1317 DALVQYDNYKKGGAN

-1339 NDVPNYEL
+1339 KDVPNYEL

-1359 ILQAAIDNFGEPD
+1359 ILQAAIDNFGDPD
-1372 YDAKNQAPQG
+1372 YDTKDQAPQG
-1382 MLAYYNQNSD
+1382 MLAYYSQNSD
-1392 FEIGKNK
+1392 FEIGKTK
-1399 YYVDVTEEK
+1399 YYVDVTDET
-1408 DENGDEIDEFLETT
+1408 DENGDEVDSFIETT
-1422 EGSSEILKDKL
+1422 EGDSEIIKDKS

-1453 LHKVN
+1453 LHKIN
-1458 RDGSIPKNRLG
+1458 KDGSVPKNRLG
-1469 YKEKADFRKVWNIV
+1469 FKEKADFRKVWSIV
-1483 YKATSGIRNREVA
+1483 TKATGGIRNREVA
-1496 YNKLLDE
+1496 YNKLLEE
-1503 AAKFPEIQQLMEF
+1503 ATKFPEIKQLMEF

-1552 FPQMGIDFNPITG
+1552 FPQMGMEFNPITG
-1565 EQKEVVV
+1565 EQREIVIG
-1572 DYESDVTDSS
+1572 YESDVTDSS
-1582 LEIYSTVK
+1582 LEIYGTVK
-1590 KFEANFKGSLGTKY
+1590 KFEASFKGSLGTKY
-1604 IFKNVDNQSIL
+1604 ISKNLDNQSIL
-1615 DTNAIIKDF
+1615 DIAAVTKDF
-1624 SNRSGEE
+1624 ADRSGEA
-1631 LNTDKAFEFVQSL
+1631 LDANKAFEFLKAL
-1644 GINLDNT
+1644 GINLDDT

-1662 DYYGVEFIYD
+1662 DYYGVEFLYD
-1672 IVDGFNA
+1672 VVAGFNT
-1679 IENNKATA
+1679 IDNNKTSA
-1687 TQKQLEYLNKF
+1687 TQKQLEFLNKF
-1698 KSNPIDTVTN
+1698 KSNPIDVLTS
-1708 EIPVGVLSNFKG
+1708 EIPKGILPNFVK

-1757 TLNHSEVSVLI
+1757 TLNHSEVSVII
-1768 DGINTIENL
+1768 DSINTVESL
-1777 SDMWKNPDFKY
+1777 SDMWENTDFQH
-1788 MSGFNPSKN
+1788 MSGFNPAKN

-1806 GTIFNTKD
+1806 ATIFNTRD
-1814 PKKEYAKRKGKGI
+1814 PKKVYDKRKGKGI

-1848 PVGKFMQGMHTMLL
+1848 PIGKFMQGMHTMLL

-1885 IPKFISPIYNISKGD
+1885 IPKFISPIFNISKGD

-1910 FRNIGNNKYTNGEL
+1910 FRNVGNNKYTNGEL

-1986 GTQVD
+1986 GTQVE

-2006 LKTNS
+2006 LKTNTD
-2011 NLRDKIIEDIA
+2011 LRDRVIKDIA
-2022 DYFNETIA
+2022 DYFNETVV
-2030 ELKKDYLDKTPFLD
+2030 ELKEDYLDKTPFLE
-2044 KKLASKLGYTQDQI
+2044 KKLLNKLGYTQEQI
-2058 DKNKDLLRSDEV
+2058 DKTKDLLYSEEV
-2070 ENALLK
+2070 KDALLK

-2115 SDGDAFLSDKSF
+2115 SDGNAHLSDKPF

-2147 TGEELDNFEFD
+2147 TDEELDNFEFD
-2158 GTFNTGVIAD
+2158 GTFNTGVIED
-2168 AVRTSIYLP
+2168 AKRESIYLP
-2177 DYQKAWTEYYTDLL
+2177 EYQKAWTEYYTKLL
-2191 KNKYK
+2191 SKKYK
-2196 GEELKEQVEKRVAKD
+2196 GEELTKKVKERVAKD
-2211 SEPYEKMTESDGC
+2211 SEPYEGMTESDGC
-2224 GLIAFDAYRLLK
+2224 GLITFDAYRLLK
-2236 KAANAWGPPQESLYQ
+2236 KAANAWSPQQESLYQ
-2251 DIIAGVNVDPKKVK
+2251 DIIAGVEVDPKKVK

-2298 PTVAVKGTAMYD
+2298 PTVAVKGTALYD

-2317 DNIQYVLFG
+2317 DNLQYVLFG

-2331 STLTDRTDGEF
+2331 STLTDRTDGKF

-2353 VNKDAYVTPNV
+2353 VNKNAFITPNV

-2390 RMVVLDSLFN
+2390 RMIVLDSLFD
-2400 AGNLRNVKNK
+2400 AGDLRNVKNK
-2410 EAVENYDN
+2410 EVVENYEN
-2418 AVAGYTNILEK
+2418 AVAGYTDILEK

-2452 ELIREELGAKEVPEN
+2452 ELIREELGTKEVPEN
-2467 LIKLLDTS
+2467 LIKLLDTR

-2487 PESDV
+2487 PESDL

-2521 FYNGIWDTPYKI
+2521 FYNGIWDTPYRI
-2533 EKDPKLIKKYLG
+2533 EQDPDLRKKYLG

-2556 IINQKTGERAN
+2556 IINKKTGERAN

-2590 DKQPIGDID
+2590 DEQPIGDID

-2636 EVWHFLDAAAGNT
+2636 EVWHFLDAAVGNT

-2674 NITSKGELVQE
+2674 NINAKGELVKE
-2685 VEGLDEKIAKINEAK
+2685 VEGLDEKIAKINAAK

-2754 KFFEKV
+2754 KFFEKT

-2786 TRTNELAYNL
+2786 TRTNELGYNL

-2817 THVIYKSIGGKLPS
+2817 THVIYKSIGGKLPK

-2839 EALKKYRETDTDYN
+2839 EALKKYRETNTDYD

-2858 NHNKVKNAK
+2858 KHNKVKNAK
-2867 GQTVISL
+2867 GQTVISI
-2874 GGELNVDYE
+2874 GSELNVDYE

-2913 SSPIILHLIET
+2913 SSGLVLHLLET
-2924 GAGVM
+2924 GTSVM
-2929 DALATINIPLAVEYF
+2929 DALAFINIPLAVEYF
-2944 NQQQILGSSTGR
+2944 NQQKILGSATGK
-2956 LIEPDLAKHQ
+2956 LVEPDLAKHQ
-2966 VKGFAAAKVV
+2966 VKGASASRVV
-2976 KKAIE
+2976 KDAIK

-2986 QKEEIKQLVKGV
+2986 QKKEIKEIVRSV
-2998 NLKRMYDVL
+2998 NLKRMYDL
-3007 DNLKKEDKNKEYAF
+3007 IDNLQKEDKNKEYAF
-3021 LLAGQEEP
+3021 LLIGQKIP
-3029 MKAKLADIL
+3029 QKAKLSDIL
-3038 GNNSFAIN
+3038 GDNNFPIDQ
-3046 EISELREYNPEKTSF
+3046 ISEFREYNPEKPFT
-3061 RKMTA
+3061 KMTA
-3066 LFKYSGSLTNNDNYY
+3066 LFKYSGSLTSNDNYY
-3081 YAAQAMWKK
+3081 YAAQAMWER
-3090 AFGDEETISLDELKD
+3090 AFGNEKTIDSDELKD

-3110 DPTSFKGL
+3110 NPASFKGL

-3129 QSKGMSDLE
+3129 QAKGMSDLE
-3138 IMFNPDTGLL
+3138 MMFSPDTGLL

-3165 EMSKIDLETLD
+3165 EMSKIDSETLE

-3187 YKSKL
+3187 YKSNL

-3202 LRLNQSIQDFLS
+3202 LRLNESIQNFLS
-3214 DKLLDQR
+3214 EKLLDQR
-3221 DFITQRYGAGQKG
+3221 DFITQRYGVGQKG
-3234 QERFINSYNNAII
+3234 QERFINTYNNAIV

-3254 MSNFKTP
+3254 MSNFNTP
-3261 IGEIVELPETY
+3261 TGEIVELPEAY
-3272 HGIPVTKTEN
+3272 HGIPVVKTKGKAT
-3282 QSVPVILKNGE
+3282 PVILKDGQ

-3306 AKVFLEIN
+3306 AKVFLETT
-3314 QSENSHAARGLDTF
+3314 QGENSHAARGLDTF
-3328 KMSENPFKNLD
+3328 KMSENPFRTLD
-3339 SYVQY
+3339 SYVKY

-3350 LKSINT
+3350 LKSIDT
-3356 QEDLVNDKRYQR
+3356 PESLANDKRYQR
-3368 FVKQSNSEEIGYT
+3368 FVKQNNSEQVGYE
-3381 KYLSEKALMNTF
+3381 KYISEKALMKSF
-3393 NNTFIMGTTKYSYT
+3393 NNAFIMGTTKYSYT
-3407 DMVMDIIK
+3407 NMVMDIIK
-3415 EFDSENLKERFP
+3415 EFDSQNLKERFP
-3427 VLNQLSPVKT
+3427 VLNQLAPAKNI
-3437 VKEVNVI
+3437 KEVNVI
-3444 ELNNKA
+3444 ELNDKA
-3450 DAKGTL
+3450 DAKGTI

-3471 VRKVINKNK
+3471 VRKVTYKDRVM
-3480 AIEEADNKRITE
+3480 EEADNKRITE

-3497 SLMMFYQHGTGYSKY
+3497 SLMMFYQHGTGYSKF

-3523 VKEMQPAANSF
+3523 IKEMQPAANSF

-3542 VFEQVYNRMMIKSM
+3542 VFEQVYNRMMVKSM

-3577 IDEMSAE
+3577 LDEMSAE

-3589 LAMGSIETEL
+3589 LAMGSIDTEL

-3609 IEGPTETSPT
+3609 TEEPTETPPT
-3619 PTNAAAEY
+3619 ATNAAAEY
-3627 TNHSGGAIGSDT
+3627 TNYSGAATGGDT
-3639 QWDIIG
+3639 VWAEVG
-3645 KEFGMVNNRHYYTG
+3645 KEYGLGKQVDYTVNTYDKLKPEQKDEVEAAYIRAAQDLGRPIFDLNDSD
-3659 EKGPKNAPLGNV
+3659 PK
-3671 DITNNPIAVEGA
+3671 
-3683 SKVAQAAKQMW
+3683 KVYSGKLVRRDYLQAKA
-3694 GYKYNTMKDQRLIRN
+3694 
-3709 WAQVAN
+3709 A
-3715 SDAVFAIGTL
+3715 DAVFAIGNIVTP
-3725 GKEGDIWK
+3725 GSKNKK
-3733 GDEKSAEPRKLL
+3733 GYTVKSKTDS
-3745 KFAVQGG
+3745 VDGG
-3752 TGYAVEMAIQAG
+3752 TGYAVQMAINLG
-3764 KPVYVFDQVRNQWY
+3764 KPVYVFDQTYEKWFAWEDGKFR
-3778 KNINGEWSKSE
+3778 ISE
-3789 VPTLTKNFAG
+3789 VPTLTTKFAG

-3822 ATTQPTGTV
+3822 DTTQPTQATGLPGPETKINIYAGTGENAELSNFAERPFTDDGINEV
-3831 GEVKEG
+3831 GYAYTKTTGKNIVWNTVEAAFQAEKLTYASDKYWIEKETKLSKEG
-3837 VSELFESNPELANIG
+3837 ITLIEKLAQAKGAEAKKIGQTIEGLNTQEWNEVSSGVMG
-3852 TPEQYSQYLDTI
+3852 T
-3864 FPDSKVKDIY
+3864 FIY
-3874 QHSSNTDLQKEG
+3874 FSFQ
-3886 FKKGFGKSS
+3886 
-3895 DAFFFDK
+3895 
-3902 IDKAEYAGKYN
+3902 
-3913 VKVLLNI
+3913 
-3920 KNTFNRYNTLDEF
+3920 
-3933 IKAKYGKDSIKNIKE
+3933 
-3948 EINLER
+3948 
-3954 QGYVVKYANE
+3954 
-3964 KAFDEYMSYMAEENP
+3964 ENP
-3979 DSESSQFI
+3979 NALAKLLATGNATLTHTQDKGKWGTEFP
-3987 KRDRIDD
+3987 KLLMEVRDELR
-3994 LQKYGNFDSIDAQG
+3994 A
-4008 YIGVFEPEQIHIL
+4008 
-4021 GTNQDIEGFR
+4021 
-4031 NFVST
+4031 T
-4036 QPTEKPLREEDFN
+4036 QPTGKPLREEDFN

-4060 AELADLEEAKQ
+4060 GELADLEETKQ
-4071 EILDR
+4071 GMLDR

-4082 ATNLPKIKP
+4082 AINLPKIKP

-4099 VAVGTSKDINPGL
+4099 VAVGTSRDINPGM
-4112 LSNNGVS
+4112 LSNNGVT

-4142 VQDIRDYIIDILQ
+4142 VQEIRDYIIDILQ

-4166 DQNKIDNLKAEI
+4166 EQNKIDNIKAEI
-4178 AALKEEQRLSKEGNT
+4178 AQLKEEQRLSKEGNT